1 MYYNAICI
9 FYFYR
14 TQRAHSTHYTG
25 VEMNKLNLK
34 KLLTLLVCLTLI
46 VSVVLLAA
54 CNKND
59 DNKGSTEDNTSAS
72 PSFTNGNF
80 RSYTTSDKGYPYAPS
95 SFTGSPTSDTEGS
108 TLPKLET
115 VKRGVINLADYQ
127 NLGAWCTFSKF
138 DANRLTDEE
147 DAKNYNKDDNV
158 LMINNTEARYYMYR
172 SSEFSAA
179 ANTKYL
185 LQVDVRTANLDG
197 GEKKGATIKIA
208 KSYSSG
214 SSIPATE
221 GYASFDAITVGE
233 WTTYSFIIDGKYNGS
248 TSLELQLMLGNNN
261 LRDEYK
267 TSGYAFFDNIR
278 LTTVKDDTVLPAG
291 ENVKTITLSVPNGSF
306 DYKTTS
312 DYPYLYNRV
321 TTTDTNS
328 NYGLVNKVDAKDG
341 KITLVGEYKIDA
353 DALKDHDKDHGN
365 VFAIYNVAEARM
377 GFYTTNPLY
386 FKRGGYYKVT
396 VSLNTDYIESGS
408 AYLAL
413 GKSKDL
419 SDNTVIEIGKDAA
432 NPGWKE
438 HVFYVYANENTA
450 DELYFHFGLGKD
462 SDNKAKGY
470 ILVDDLKIEETDDTT
485 QTGDYVTDNRFKP
498 TDNKLTDA
506 FVNKSGTDINGVPV
520 TITGDGEEF
529 SVDDKTPY
537 VSSNFSERNRK
548 FTSAKATIAK
558 FQTKATLQKDT
569 YYRFSVWVRTVDVPS
584 TSGVV
589 LTVYDGDK
597 DTNSAVKAIAT
608 FAAVT
613 TDKDLADS
621 SSSLNGY
628 RELVCYFHTASLQEQ
643 VVTFEI
649 SLGSGGAF
657 TSSTLFSGTAYIAN
671 ASLVETDY
679 TKYNGASASG
689 TYEKKYD
696 WYETLSSETFTNG
709 QFQKY
714 NYSDTK
720 FFKDGGVNE
729 KGEFQSTSFGVPSG
743 WTLKGEKDKA
753 VAGIVDVNRDA
764 LLSNLATKL
773 GVPVD
778 TLKTAPFECKEED
791 VETFGIYAGGD
802 SYLFINSADVEGL
815 AKESV
820 RVGYVSNS
828 FTLNAN
834 SYYKIS
840 VMVKVMGDSKAS
852 VYLMTDNNIA
862 ETNVDSKFENIE
874 ASTASQTGG
883 WKRYTFY
890 VKTGFSSISA
900 TLGLYLGG
908 KDVDIALTD
917 ANMVLAD
924 GLNGKY
930 VKVDGAY
937 EVYNKNTHKDAT
949 ETYNYSGSAKGGTV
963 LFDYVIKED
972 ISESVYNA
980 KTASATASAA
990 DEYEETKRVEMNLDS
1005 FGLAITPDENKPTS
1019 PKGWTKTSL
1028 TKDTDTEQLQ
1038 SGVIYSTDY
1047 KAHSGESCLIIPYL
1061 NTAGASYYAS
1071 DAKTLTKDGFYKI
1084 SVWAKLSEGHT
1095 GKAYITLVATNYG
1108 ENSKYVDYA
1117 SQTIEVDSTDWKEYV
1132 FFIKAP
1138 SSDTKIDKYGDNAK
1152 DLSLKIR
1159 LGFGESA
1166 DNKASGYVLFDDVL
1180 IEKLDVKAD
1189 DFDKLVDDFK
1199 AEPAN
1204 AGLTVNTVKYSAI
1217 DKEEETTP
1225 DKEPD
1230 KENNKDSGKNFNWVI
1245 FTSVA
1250 FGAIVIIAVAAFFIK
1265 KYLPKHKEGKQQ
1277 VDKKKTSKK
1286 KEDDYKNLND

>member
-1 MYYNAICI
+1 
-9 FYFYR
+9 
-14 TQRAHSTHYTG
+14 
-25 VEMNKLNLK
+25 MNKLNLK

-54 CNKND
+54 CNKKTD
-59 DNKGSTEDNTSAS
+59 DNKTTDNTSAS

-138 DANRLTDEE
+138 DAKRLTGEE

-172 SSEFSAA
+172 SSEFSVA

-185 LQVDVRTANLDG
+185 LQVDVRTANLNG

-221 GYASFDAITVGE
+221 GYASFDAVTVGE
-233 WTTYSFIIDGKYNGS
+233 WTTYSFIIDGKYNGN

-278 LTTVKDDTVLPAG
+278 LTTVKDDTVLPT

-328 NYGLVNKVDAKDG
+328 NYGLVNEVDAKDG
-341 KITLVGEYKIDA
+341 KITLVNEYAVDA
-353 DALKDHDKDHGN
+353 AAVKGHGS
-365 VFAIYNVAEARM
+365 VFAIYNVADARM

-396 VSLNTDYIESGS
+396 VSLNTKYVDVESGK

-419 SDNTVIEIGKDAA
+419 SDNTVIEIAQKDSE
-432 NPGWKE
+432 NNGWNE
-438 HVFYVYANENTA
+438 YTFYVYANENTA

-485 QTGDYVTDNRFKP
+485 QTGDYVTDNRFKSA
-498 TDNKLTDA
+498 DNKLTDA
-506 FVNKSGTDINGVPV
+506 FVNKSGTDINGVSV

-529 SVDDKTPY
+529 SADDKTPY
-537 VSSNFSERNRK
+537 ESTAFSTNNRK
-548 FTSAKATIAK
+548 FTSAKATLAK

-597 DTNSAVKAIAT
+597 DVNSAAKAIAT

-643 VVTFEI
+643 DVTFEI

-753 VAGIVDVNRDA
+753 VAGIVDVNREN
-764 LLSNLATKL
+764 LLNNLATKL
-773 GVPVD
+773 GITAEVLKAVPVD
-778 TLKTAPFECKEED
+778 ANDKP

-802 SYLFINSADVEGL
+802 SYLLINSADVEGL

-840 VMVKVMGDSKAS
+840 VMVKVINGQAS

-862 ETNVDSKFENIE
+862 ETNVDSKFENIG
-874 ASTASQTGG
+874 ASTGVMTGG

-930 VKVDGAY
+930 VKKAANEY

-949 ETYNYSGSAKGGTV
+949 ETYNYKDSAKGGTV

-1005 FGLAITPDENKPTS
+1005 FGLATTPDENKPTS

-1189 DFDKLVDDFK
+1189 EFDKHVNDFK
-1199 AEPAN
+1199 AAN
-1204 AGLTVNTVKYSAI
+1204 TGLTVNTVKYSAI

-1250 FGAIVIIAVAAFFIK
+1250 FGAIVVIAVAAFFIK

>member
-1 MYYNAICI
+1 
-9 FYFYR
+9 
-14 TQRAHSTHYTG
+14 
-25 VEMNKLNLK
+25 MNKLNLK

-138 DANRLTDEE
+138 DAKRLTDEE

-221 GYASFDAITVGE
+221 GYASFDAITVGD

-278 LTTVKDDTVLPAG
+278 LTTVKDDTVLPT

-328 NYGLVNKVDAKDG
+328 NYGLVNEVDAKDG
-341 KITLVGEYKIDA
+341 KITLVNEYAVDA
-353 DALKDHDKDHGN
+353 AAVEGHGS
-365 VFAIYNVAEARM
+365 VFAIYNVADARM

-396 VSLNTDYIESGS
+396 VSLNTDYIIESGK

-419 SDNTVIEIGKDAA
+419 SDNTVIEIGKDTE

-470 ILVDDLKIEETDDTT
+470 ILIDDLKIEETNDTT

-506 FVNKSGTDINGVPV
+506 FANKSGTDINGVPV

-529 SVDDKTPY
+529 SADDKTPY

-548 FTSAKATIAK
+548 FTSAKATLAK
-558 FQTKATLQKDT
+558 FQTTATLQKDT

-597 DTNSAVKAIAT
+597 DTNSAAKAIAT

-628 RELVCYFHTASLQEQ
+628 RELVCYFHTASLQNQ
-643 VVTFEI
+643 DVTFEI

-720 FFKDGGVNE
+720 FFKEGGVNE
-729 KGEFQSTSFGVPSG
+729 KDEFQSTSFGVPSG

-753 VAGIVDVNRDA
+753 VAGIVDVNREN
-764 LLSNLATKL
+764 LLNNLATKL
-773 GVPVD
+773 GAPVDVD
-778 TLKTAPFECKEED
+778 TLKKAPFECKEED
-791 VETFGIYAGGD
+791 VETFGIYAGGN
-802 SYLFINSADVEGL
+802 SYLLINSADVEGL

-840 VMVKVMGDSKAS
+840 IMVKVMGDSKAS
-852 VYLMTDNNIA
+852 VYLMTDNNIS

-874 ASTASQTGG
+874 ASTASKTGG

-908 KDVDIALTD
+908 KDVDVDLTD
-917 ANMVLAD
+917 ANMKEAAEGTTGKYTKVD
-924 GLNGKY
+924 GKY
-930 VKVDGAY
+930 VL
-937 EVYNKNTHKDAT
+937 YNKNVHTGDEVK
-949 ETYNYSGSAKGGTV
+949 TYNYKDSAKGGTV

-1005 FGLAITPDENKPTS
+1005 FGLATTPDENKPTS

-1117 SQTIEVDSTDWKEYV
+1117 SQTIEVNSTEWKEYV

-1138 SSDTKIDKYGDNAK
+1138 SSDTKIDKYGENAK

-1180 IEKLDVKAD
+1180 IEKLDEEAD
-1189 DFDKLVDDFK
+1189 TFDSFVEKFK
-1199 AEPAN
+1199 KEN
-1204 AGLTVNTVKYSAI
+1204 TDLTVNTVKYSAI

-1250 FGAIVIIAVAAFFIK
+1250 FGAIVVIAVAAFFIK

>member
-1 MYYNAICI
+1 
-9 FYFYR
+9 
-14 TQRAHSTHYTG
+14 
-25 VEMNKLNLK
+25 MNKFNLK

-54 CNKND
+54 CNKKTD
-59 DNKGSTEDNTSAS
+59 DNKTPDNTSAS

-138 DANRLTDEE
+138 DAKRLTGEE

-172 SSEFSAA
+172 SSEFSVA

-185 LQVDVRTANLDG
+185 LQVDVRTANLNG

-221 GYASFDAITVGE
+221 GYASFDAVTVGE

-278 LTTVKDDTVLPAG
+278 LTTVKDDTVLPT
-291 ENVKTITLSVPNGSF
+291 ENVKTITLSVPNGNF

-328 NYGLVNKVDAKDG
+328 NYGLVNEVDAKDG
-341 KITLVGEYKIDA
+341 KITLVNEYAVDA
-353 DALKDHDKDHGN
+353 AAVKGHGS
-365 VFAIYNVAEARM
+365 VFAIYNVADARM

-396 VSLNTDYIESGS
+396 VSLNTKYVENGK

-419 SDNTVIEIGKDAA
+419 SDNTVIEIAQKDSE
-432 NPGWKE
+432 NNGWNE
-438 HVFYVYANENTA
+438 YTFYVYANENTA

-498 TDNKLTDA
+498 TDNKLTEA
-506 FVNKSGTDINGVPV
+506 FVNKSGNDINGVPV

-529 SVDDKTPY
+529 SADDKTPY
-537 VSSNFSERNRK
+537 VSSIFSARNRK

-628 RELVCYFHTASLQEQ
+628 RELVCYFHTASLQNQ
-643 VVTFEI
+643 DVTFEI

-753 VAGIVDVNRDA
+753 VAGIVDVNREN
-764 LLSNLATKL
+764 LLNNLATKL
-773 GVPVD
+773 GITAEVLKAVPVD
-778 TLKTAPFECKEED
+778 ANDKP

-802 SYLFINSADVEGL
+802 SYLLINSADVEGL

-840 VMVKVMGDSKAS
+840 VMVKVINGQAS
-852 VYLMTDNNIA
+852 VYLMTDNNIS

-908 KDVDIALTD
+908 QDKDIALTD

-930 VKVDGAY
+930 VKKAANEY

-949 ETYNYSGSAKGGTV
+949 ETYNYKDSAKGGTV

-1005 FGLAITPDENKPTS
+1005 FGLATTPDENKPTS

-1117 SQTIEVDSTDWKEYV
+1117 SQTIEVNSTDWKEYV

-1189 DFDKLVDDFK
+1189 EFDKHVNDFK
-1199 AEPAN
+1199 AAN
-1204 AGLTVNTVKYSAI
+1204 TGLTVNTVKYSAI

-1230 KENNKDSGKNFNWVI
+1230 KEDSKDSGKNFNWVI

-1250 FGAIVIIAVAAFFIK
+1250 FGAIVVIAVAAFFIK

-1286 KEDDYKNLND
+1286 KEDGYKNLND

>member
-1 MYYNAICI
+1 
-9 FYFYR
+9 
-14 TQRAHSTHYTG
+14 
-25 VEMNKLNLK
+25 MNKLNLK

-54 CNKND
+54 CNKKTD
-59 DNKGSTEDNTSAS
+59 DNKTTDNTSAS

-138 DANRLTDEE
+138 DAKRLTGEE

-278 LTTVKDDTVLPAG
+278 LTTVKDDTVLPT

-328 NYGLVNKVDAKDG
+328 NYGLVNEVDAKDG
-341 KITLVGEYKIDA
+341 KITLVNDYAVDA
-353 DALKDHDKDHGN
+353 AAVEGHGS
-365 VFAIYNVAEARM
+365 VFAIYNVADARM

-419 SDNTVIEIGKDAA
+419 SDNTIIPVGKDTE

-485 QTGDYVTDNRFKP
+485 QTGVNVTDNRFKP

-529 SVDDKTPY
+529 SADDKTPY

-597 DTNSAVKAIAT
+597 DTNSAAKAIAT

-720 FFKDGGVNE
+720 FFKEGGVNE

-753 VAGIVDVNRDA
+753 VAGIVDVNREN
-764 LLSNLATKL
+764 LLNNLATKIGITAEVL
-773 GVPVD
+773 KAVPAKCD
-778 TLKTAPFECKEED
+778 ADD

-802 SYLFINSADVEGL
+802 SYLLINSADVEGL

-852 VYLMTDNNIA
+852 VYLMTDNNIS

-874 ASTASQTGG
+874 ASTGDKTGG

-1005 FGLAITPDENKPTS
+1005 FGLATTPDENKPTS

-1047 KAHSGESCLIIPYL
+1047 KTHSGESCLIIPYL

-1138 SSDTKIDKYGDNAK
+1138 SSDTKIDKYGENAK

-1199 AEPAN
+1199 AAH
-1204 AGLTVNTVKYSAI
+1204 ADLTVNTVKYSAI

-1250 FGAIVIIAVAAFFIK
+1250 FGAIVVIAVAAFFIK

>member
-1 MYYNAICI
+1 
-9 FYFYR
+9 
-14 TQRAHSTHYTG
+14 
-25 VEMNKLNLK
+25 MNKLNLK

-54 CNKND
+54 CNKKTD
-59 DNKGSTEDNTSAS
+59 DNKTPDNTSAS

-138 DANRLTDEE
+138 DAKRLTGEE

-172 SSEFSAA
+172 SSEFSVA

-185 LQVDVRTANLDG
+185 LQVDVRTANLNG

-278 LTTVKDDTVLPAG
+278 LTTVKDDTVLPT

-321 TTTDTNS
+321 PTTDTNS
-328 NYGLVNKVDAKDG
+328 NYGLVNEVDAKDG
-341 KITLVGEYKIDA
+341 KITLVNEYAVDA
-353 DALKDHDKDHGN
+353 AAVEGHGS
-365 VFAIYNVAEARM
+365 VFAIYNVADARM

-396 VSLNTDYIESGS
+396 VSLNTDYIIESGK

-432 NPGWKE
+432 NPGWNE
-438 HVFYVYANENTA
+438 YTFYVYANENTA

-485 QTGDYVTDNRFKP
+485 QPDAPNVTDNRFKP
-498 TDNKLTDA
+498 ADNKLTDA

-520 TITGDGEEF
+520 TITGDGDEF
-529 SVDDKTPY
+529 SADDKTPY
-537 VSSNFSERNRK
+537 VSPIFSAKNRI
-548 FTSAKATIAK
+548 FTSAKATLAK
-558 FQTKATLQKDT
+558 FRATATLEKDT

-589 LTVYDGDK
+589 LTIYDGDK
-597 DTNSAVKAIAT
+597 DKNSAVKAIAT

-628 RELVCYFHTASLQEQ
+628 RELVCYFHTASLQNQ
-643 VVTFEI
+643 DVTFEI

-720 FFKDGGVNE
+720 FFKDGGKDSGNTDAV
-729 KGEFQSTSFGVPSG
+729 FQGTSFGVPSG

-753 VAGIVDVNRDA
+753 VAGIVDVNREN
-764 LLSNLATKL
+764 LLNNLATKL
-773 GVPVD
+773 GVSVD
-778 TLKTAPFECKEED
+778 TLKTAPFKCKEED

-802 SYLFINSADVEGL
+802 SYLLINSADVEGL

-862 ETNVDSKFENIE
+862 ETNVDSKFENIG
-874 ASTASQTGG
+874 ASTGVATGG

-908 KDVDIALTD
+908 QDKDIALTD
-917 ANMVLAD
+917 ANMVPTG

-930 VKVDGAY
+930 VKKADNEY

-949 ETYNYSGSAKGGTV
+949 ETYNYSGKANGGTV

-972 ISESVYNA
+972 ISESVYDA

-990 DEYEETKRVEMNLDS
+990 NEYEETKRVEMNLDS
-1005 FGLAITPDENKPTS
+1005 FGLATTPDVDKPTS

-1038 SGVIYSTDY
+1038 SGVIYSTKY

-1071 DAKTLTKDGFYKI
+1071 DAKTLTKDGYYKI
-1084 SVWAKLSEGHT
+1084 SVWAKVNVPEGHT

-1117 SQTIEVDSTDWKEYV
+1117 SQTIEVNSTDWKEYV

-1189 DFDKLVDDFK
+1189 EFDKHVNDFK
-1199 AEPAN
+1199 AAH
-1204 AGLTVNTVKYSAI
+1204 ADLTVNTVKYSAI

-1250 FGAIVIIAVAAFFIK
+1250 LGAIVVIAVAAFFIK

>member
-1 MYYNAICI
+1 
-9 FYFYR
+9 
-14 TQRAHSTHYTG
+14 
-25 VEMNKLNLK
+25 MNKLNLK

-59 DNKGSTEDNTSAS
+59 DNKGSTEDSTSAS

-138 DANRLTDEE
+138 DAKRLTDEE

-278 LTTVKDDTVLPAG
+278 LTTVKDDTVLPT

-312 DYPYLYNRV
+312 DYPYLYNRI

-328 NYGLVNKVDAKDG
+328 NYGLVNEFGAKDENG

-353 DALKDHDKDHGN
+353 DALKDHGN

-396 VSLNTDYIESGS
+396 ISLNTDNVESGK

-462 SDNKAKGY
+462 SGDKATGY

-485 QTGDYVTDNRFKP
+485 QTGNYVTDNRFKP
-498 TDNKLTDA
+498 ADNKLTEA

-529 SVDDKTPY
+529 SADDKTPY
-537 VSSNFSERNRK
+537 VSTNFSERNRK
-548 FTSAKATIAK
+548 FTSAKATLAK

-589 LTVYDGDK
+589 LTVYDGDIIDK
-597 DTNSAVKAIAT
+597 NSAAKAIAT

-628 RELVCYFHTASLQEQ
+628 RELVCYFHTASLQNQ
-643 VVTFEI
+643 DVTFEI

-753 VAGIVDVNRDA
+753 VAGIVDVNREN
-764 LLSNLATKL
+764 LLNNLATKL
-773 GVPVD
+773 GVSVD

-802 SYLFINSADVEGL
+802 SYLLINSADVEGL

-852 VYLMTDNNIA
+852 VYLMTDNNIS

-874 ASTASQTGG
+874 ASTASKTGG

-924 GLNGKY
+924 SLNGKY

-949 ETYNYSGSAKGGTV
+949 ETYNYKDSAKGGTV

-972 ISESVYNA
+972 ISESIYNA

-1005 FGLAITPDENKPTS
+1005 FGLATTPDENKPTS

-1117 SQTIEVDSTDWKEYV
+1117 SQTIEVDSTSWKEYV

-1189 DFDKLVDDFK
+1189 EFDKHVNDFK
-1199 AEPAN
+1199 AAH
-1204 AGLTVNTVKYSAI
+1204 ADLTVNTVKYSAI

-1250 FGAIVIIAVAAFFIK
+1250 FGAIVVIAVAAFFIK

>member
-1 MYYNAICI
+1 
-9 FYFYR
+9 
-14 TQRAHSTHYTG
+14 
-25 VEMNKLNLK
+25 MNKLNLK

-54 CNKND
+54 CNKKTD
-59 DNKGSTEDNTSAS
+59 DNKTTDNTSAS

-138 DANRLTDEE
+138 DANRLTGEE

-278 LTTVKDDTVLPAG
+278 LNTIKDDTVLPT

-328 NYGLVNKVDAKDG
+328 NYGLVNEVDAKDG
-341 KITLVGEYKIDA
+341 KITLVNEYAVDA
-353 DALKDHDKDHGN
+353 AAVEGHGC
-365 VFAIYNVAEARM
+365 VFAIYNVADARM

-419 SDNTVIEIGKDAA
+419 SDNTIIPVGKDTE

-470 ILVDDLKIEETDDTT
+470 ILIDDLKIEETDDTT

-558 FQTKATLQKDT
+558 FQAKATLQKDT

-628 RELVCYFHTASLQEQ
+628 RELVCYFHTASLQNQ
-643 VVTFEI
+643 DVTFEI

-791 VETFGIYAGGD
+791 VETFGIYAGGN
-802 SYLFINSADVEGL
+802 SYLLINSADVEGL

-852 VYLMTDNNIA
+852 VYLMTDNNIS

-949 ETYNYSGSAKGGTV
+949 ETYNYKDSAKGGTV

-1117 SQTIEVDSTDWKEYV
+1117 SQTIEVNSTDWKEYV

-1138 SSDTKIDKYGDNAK
+1138 SSDTKIDKYGENAK

-1250 FGAIVIIAVAAFFIK
+1250 FGAIVVIAVAAFFIK

>member
-1 MYYNAICI
+1 
-9 FYFYR
+9 
-14 TQRAHSTHYTG
+14 
-25 VEMNKLNLK
+25 MNKLNLK

-59 DNKGSTEDNTSAS
+59 DNKGSTEDSTSAS

-138 DANRLTDEE
+138 DAKRLTDEE

-221 GYASFDAITVGE
+221 GYASFDAVTVGE

-278 LTTVKDDTVLPAG
+278 LTTVKDDTVLPT

-328 NYGLVNKVDAKDG
+328 NYGLVNEVDAKDG
-341 KITLVGEYKIDA
+341 KITLVNEYAVDA
-353 DALKDHDKDHGN
+353 AAVEGHGS
-365 VFAIYNVAEARM
+365 VFAIYNVADARM

-396 VSLNTDYIESGS
+396 VSLNTDNVESGK

-462 SDNKAKGY
+462 SGDKATGY

-485 QTGDYVTDNRFKP
+485 QTGNYVTDNRFKP
-498 TDNKLTDA
+498 EDNKLTDA
-506 FVNKSGTDINGVPV
+506 FVNTSGNDINGVPV

-529 SVDDKTPY
+529 SADDKTPY
-537 VSSNFSERNRK
+537 VSSIFSAKNRK
-548 FTSAKATIAK
+548 FTSAKATLAK

-589 LTVYDGDK
+589 LTIYDGNK
-597 DTNSAVKAIAT
+597 DDNSAVKAIAT

-628 RELVCYFHTASLQEQ
+628 RELVCYFHTASLQNQ
-643 VVTFEI
+643 DVTFEI

-720 FFKDGGVNE
+720 FFKDGGKDSSNTDAV
-729 KGEFQSTSFGVPSG
+729 FQSTSFGVPSG

-791 VETFGIYAGGD
+791 VAKYGIYAGGD
-802 SYLFINSADVEGL
+802 SYLLINSEDVEGL
-815 AKESV
+815 AKEYV

-840 VMVKVMGDSKAS
+840 VLVKVLSGEAS
-852 VYLMTDNNIA
+852 VYLMTDNNIS
-862 ETNVDSKFENIE
+862 ETNDGSKFENIE
-874 ASTASQTGG
+874 ASTGVATGG

-908 KDVDIALTD
+908 EDKDIPLTD
-917 ANMVLAD
+917 ANMGLAD

-930 VKVDGAY
+930 VKKAANEY

-949 ETYNYSGSAKGGTV
+949 ETYNYKDSAKGGTV

-980 KTASATASAA
+980 KTASATASAD
-990 DEYEETKRVEMNLDS
+990 DEYEATQRVEMNLDS
-1005 FGLAITPDENKPTS
+1005 FGLATTPDQDKPTS

-1061 NTAGASYYAS
+1061 STAGASYYAS
-1071 DAKTLTKDGFYKI
+1071 DAKTLTKDGYYKI
-1084 SVWAKLSEGHT
+1084 SVWAKVSEGHT

-1117 SQTIEVDSTDWKEYV
+1117 SQTIEVNSTDWKEYV

-1138 SSDTKIDKYGDNAK
+1138 SSDTKIDKYGENAK

-1199 AEPAN
+1199 AKPAN

-1230 KENNKDSGKNFNWVI
+1230 KEDNKDSGKNFNWVI

-1250 FGAIVIIAVAAFFIK
+1250 FGAIVVIAVAAFFIK

>member
-1 MYYNAICI
+1 
-9 FYFYR
+9 
-14 TQRAHSTHYTG
+14 
-25 VEMNKLNLK
+25 MNKLNLK

-54 CNKND
+54 CNKKTD
-59 DNKGSTEDNTSAS
+59 DNKTPDNTSAS

-138 DANRLTDEE
+138 DAKRLTDEE

-172 SSEFSAA
+172 SSEFSVA

-185 LQVDVRTANLDG
+185 LQVDVRTANLNG

-278 LTTVKDDTVLPAG
+278 LTTVKDDTVLPT

-321 TTTDTNS
+321 PTTDTNS
-328 NYGLVNKVDAKDG
+328 NYGLVNEVDAKDG
-341 KITLVGEYKIDA
+341 KITLVNEYAVDA
-353 DALKDHDKDHGN
+353 AAVEGHGS
-365 VFAIYNVAEARM
+365 VFAIYNVADARM

-396 VSLNTDYIESGS
+396 VSLNTDYIIESGK

-432 NPGWKE
+432 NPGWNE
-438 HVFYVYANENTA
+438 YTFYVYANENTA

-485 QTGDYVTDNRFKP
+485 QPDAPNVTDNRFKP
-498 TDNKLTDA
+498 ADNKLTDA

-520 TITGDGEEF
+520 TITGDGDEF
-529 SVDDKTPY
+529 SADDKTPY
-537 VSSNFSERNRK
+537 VSPIFSAKNRI
-548 FTSAKATIAK
+548 FTSAKATLAK
-558 FQTKATLQKDT
+558 FRATATLEKDT

-589 LTVYDGDK
+589 LTIYDGDK
-597 DTNSAVKAIAT
+597 DKNSAVKAIAT

-628 RELVCYFHTASLQEQ
+628 RELVCYFHTASLQNQ
-643 VVTFEI
+643 DVTFEI

-720 FFKDGGVNE
+720 FFKDGGKDSGNTDAV
-729 KGEFQSTSFGVPSG
+729 FQGTSFGVPSG

-753 VAGIVDVNRDA
+753 VAGIVDVNREN
-764 LLSNLATKL
+764 LLNNLATKL
-773 GVPVD
+773 GVSVD
-778 TLKTAPFECKEED
+778 TLKTAPFKCKEED

-802 SYLFINSADVEGL
+802 SYLLINSADVEGL
-815 AKESV
+815 AKEYV

-862 ETNVDSKFENIE
+862 ETNVDSKFENIG
-874 ASTASQTGG
+874 ASTGVATGG

-908 KDVDIALTD
+908 QDKDIALTD
-917 ANMVLAD
+917 ANMVPTG

-930 VKVDGAY
+930 VKKADNEY

-949 ETYNYSGSAKGGTV
+949 ETYNYSGKANGGTV

-972 ISESVYNA
+972 ISESVYDA

-990 DEYEETKRVEMNLDS
+990 NEYEETKRVEMNLDS
-1005 FGLAITPDENKPTS
+1005 FGLATTPDVDKPTS

-1038 SGVIYSTDY
+1038 SGVIYSTKY

-1071 DAKTLTKDGFYKI
+1071 DAKTLTKDGYYKI
-1084 SVWAKLSEGHT
+1084 SVWAKVNVPEGHT

-1117 SQTIEVDSTDWKEYV
+1117 SQTIEVNSTDWKEYV

-1189 DFDKLVDDFK
+1189 EFDKHVNDFK
-1199 AEPAN
+1199 AAH
-1204 AGLTVNTVKYSAI
+1204 ADLTVNTVKYSAI

-1250 FGAIVIIAVAAFFIK
+1250 FGAIVVIAVAAFFIK

>member
-1 MYYNAICI
+1 
-9 FYFYR
+9 
-14 TQRAHSTHYTG
+14 
-25 VEMNKLNLK
+25 MNKLNLK

-54 CNKND
+54 CNKKTD
-59 DNKGSTEDNTSAS
+59 DNKTPDNTSAS

-138 DANRLTDEE
+138 DAKRLTGEE

-172 SSEFSAA
+172 SSEFSVA

-185 LQVDVRTANLDG
+185 LQVDVRTANLNG

-221 GYASFDAITVGE
+221 GYASFDAVTVGE

-278 LTTVKDDTVLPAG
+278 LTTVKDDTVLPT

-328 NYGLVNKVDAKDG
+328 NYGLVNEVDAKDG
-341 KITLVGEYKIDA
+341 KITLVNEYAVDA
-353 DALKDHDKDHGN
+353 AAVEGHGS
-365 VFAIYNVAEARM
+365 VFAIYNVADARM

-396 VSLNTDYIESGS
+396 VSLNTKYVENGK

-419 SDNTVIEIGKDAA
+419 SDNTVIEIAQKDSE
-432 NPGWKE
+432 NNGWNE
-438 HVFYVYANENTA
+438 YTFYVYANENTA

-462 SDNKAKGY
+462 SDDKNKAKGY

-498 TDNKLTDA
+498 ADNKLTDA

-529 SVDDKTPY
+529 SADDKTPY
-537 VSSNFSERNRK
+537 VSKNFSERNRK
-548 FTSAKATIAK
+548 FTSAKATLAK
-558 FQTKATLQKDT
+558 FQTTATLEKDT

-628 RELVCYFHTASLQEQ
+628 RELVCYFHTASLQNQ
-643 VVTFEI
+643 DVTFEI

-753 VAGIVDVNRDA
+753 VAGIVDVNREN
-764 LLSNLATKL
+764 LLNNLATKL
-773 GVPVD
+773 GITAEVLKAVPVD
-778 TLKTAPFECKEED
+778 ANDKP

-802 SYLFINSADVEGL
+802 SYLLINSADVEGL

-840 VMVKVMGDSKAS
+840 VMVKVINGQAS
-852 VYLMTDNNIA
+852 VYLMTDNNIS
-862 ETNVDSKFENIE
+862 ETNVDSKFENIA
-874 ASTASQTGG
+874 ASTGVMTGG

-908 KDVDIALTD
+908 QDKDVALTD

-930 VKVDGAY
+930 VKKAANEY

-949 ETYNYSGSAKGGTV
+949 ETYNYKDSAKGGTV

-1005 FGLAITPDENKPTS
+1005 FGLATTPDENKPTS

-1117 SQTIEVDSTDWKEYV
+1117 SQTIEVNSTDWKEYV

-1189 DFDKLVDDFK
+1189 EFDKHVSDFK
-1199 AEPAN
+1199 AAH
-1204 AGLTVNTVKYSAI
+1204 ADLTVNTVKYSAI

-1225 DKEPD
+1225 DKEPG
-1230 KENNKDSGKNFNWVI
+1230 KEDNKDSGKKFNWVI

-1250 FGAIVIIAVAAFFIK
+1250 FGAIVVIAVAAFFIK

>member
-1 MYYNAICI
+1 
-9 FYFYR
+9 
-14 TQRAHSTHYTG
+14 
-25 VEMNKLNLK
+25 MNKLNLK

-46 VSVVLLAA
+46 VSVVLIAA
-54 CNKND
+54 CNKKTD
-59 DNKGSTEDNTSAS
+59 DNKTPDNTSAS

-138 DANRLTDEE
+138 DAKRLTGEE

-185 LQVDVRTANLDG
+185 LQVDVRTANLNG

-221 GYASFDAITVGE
+221 GYASFDAVTVGE

-278 LTTVKDDTVLPAG
+278 LTTVKDDTVLPT

-306 DYKTTS
+306 DYKS
-312 DYPYLYNRV
+312 DKPYQDYPYLYNRV
-321 TTTDTNS
+321 TTTDSNS
-328 NYGLVNKVDAKDG
+328 NYGLVNEVDAKDG
-341 KITLVGEYKIDA
+341 KITLVNEYTVDA
-353 DALKDHDKDHGN
+353 AAVKGHGS
-365 VFAIYNVAEARM
+365 VFAIYNVADARM

-396 VSLNTDYIESGS
+396 VSLNTKYVEKGK

-419 SDNTVIEIGKDAA
+419 SDNTVIEIAQKDSE
-432 NPGWKE
+432 NNGWNE
-438 HVFYVYANENTA
+438 YTFYVYANENTA

-498 TDNKLTDA
+498 ADNKLTDA
-506 FVNKSGTDINGVPV
+506 FVNKSGTDINGVSV

-529 SVDDKTPY
+529 SADDKTPY
-537 VSSNFSERNRK
+537 ESTAFSTNNRK
-548 FTSAKATIAK
+548 FTSAKATLAK
-558 FQTKATLQKDT
+558 FQTTAKLQKDT

-597 DTNSAVKAIAT
+597 NINSAAKAIAT

-628 RELVCYFHTASLQEQ
+628 RELVCYFHTASTQDEQ
-643 VVTFEI
+643 PVTFEI

-720 FFKDGGVNE
+720 FFKEGGLND

-753 VAGIVDVNRDA
+753 VAGIVDVNREN
-764 LLSNLATKL
+764 LLNNLATKL
-773 GVPVD
+773 GITAEVLKAVPVKCD
-778 TLKTAPFECKEED
+778 ADD
-791 VETFGIYAGGD
+791 VETFGIYAGGN
-802 SYLFINSADVEGL
+802 SYLLINSADVEGL

-862 ETNVDSKFENIE
+862 ETNVDSKFENIVE
-874 ASTASQTGG
+874 ASTASKTGG

-930 VKVDGAY
+930 VKKAANEY

-949 ETYNYSGSAKGGTV
+949 ETYNYKDSAKGGTV

-990 DEYEETKRVEMNLDS
+990 DEYEEIKPVEMNLDS
-1005 FGLAITPDENKPTS
+1005 FGLATTPDLDKPTS

-1117 SQTIEVDSTDWKEYV
+1117 SQTIEVNSTDWKEYV

-1189 DFDKLVDDFK
+1189 EFDKHVNDFK
-1199 AEPAN
+1199 AAH
-1204 AGLTVNTVKYSAI
+1204 ADLTVNTVKYSAI

-1250 FGAIVIIAVAAFFIK
+1250 FGAIVVIAVAAFFIK

>member
-1 MYYNAICI
+1 
-9 FYFYR
+9 
-14 TQRAHSTHYTG
+14 
-25 VEMNKLNLK
+25 MNKLNLK

-54 CNKND
+54 CNKKTD
-59 DNKGSTEDNTSAS
+59 DNKTPDNTSAS

-138 DANRLTDEE
+138 DAKRLTGEE

-172 SSEFSAA
+172 SSEFSVA

-185 LQVDVRTANLDG
+185 LQVDVRTANLNG

-221 GYASFDAITVGE
+221 GYASFDAVTVGE
-233 WTTYSFIIDGKYNGS
+233 WTTYSFIIDGKYNGN

-278 LTTVKDDTVLPAG
+278 LTTVKDDTVLPT

-328 NYGLVNKVDAKDG
+328 NYGLVNEVDAKDG
-341 KITLVGEYKIDA
+341 QITLVDKYTVDA
-353 DALKDHDKDHGN
+353 AAVEGHGS

-396 VSLNTDYIESGS
+396 VSLNTDNVESGS

-419 SDNTVIEIGKDAA
+419 SDNTVIEIAQKDSE
-432 NPGWKE
+432 NNGWKE

-462 SDNKAKGY
+462 SGDKAKGY

-498 TDNKLTDA
+498 ADNKLTDA

-520 TITGDGEEF
+520 TITGDGVEF
-529 SVDDKTPY
+529 STDDKTPY
-537 VSSNFSERNRK
+537 VSTNFSERNRK
-548 FTSAKATIAK
+548 FTSAKATLAK

-597 DTNSAVKAIAT
+597 DVNSAAKAIAT

-628 RELVCYFHTASLQEQ
+628 RELVCYFHTASLQNQ
-643 VVTFEI
+643 DVTFEI

-753 VAGIVDVNRDA
+753 VAGIVDVNREN
-764 LLSNLATKL
+764 LLNNLAGKL
-773 GVPVD
+773 GITAEVLKAVPVD
-778 TLKTAPFECKEED
+778 ANDKP
-791 VETFGIYAGGD
+791 VETFGIYAGGN
-802 SYLFINSADVEGL
+802 SYLLINSADVEGL

-852 VYLMTDNNIA
+852 VYLMTDNNIS

-874 ASTASQTGG
+874 ASTGVATGG

-930 VKVDGAY
+930 VKKAANEY

-949 ETYNYSGSAKGGTV
+949 ETYNYKDSAKGGTV

-1005 FGLAITPDENKPTS
+1005 FGLATTPDENKPTS

-1138 SSDTKIDKYGDNAK
+1138 SSDTKIDKYGENAK

-1189 DFDKLVDDFK
+1189 EFDKHVNDFK
-1199 AEPAN
+1199 AAN
-1204 AGLTVNTVKYSAI
+1204 TGLTVNTVKYSAI

-1250 FGAIVIIAVAAFFIK
+1250 FGAIVVIAVAAFFIK

>member
-1 MYYNAICI
+1 
-9 FYFYR
+9 
-14 TQRAHSTHYTG
+14 
-25 VEMNKLNLK
+25 MNKLNLK

-54 CNKND
+54 CNKKTD
-59 DNKGSTEDNTSAS
+59 DNKTPDNTSAS

-138 DANRLTDEE
+138 DAKRLTDEE

-172 SSEFSAA
+172 SSEFSVA

-185 LQVDVRTANLDG
+185 LQVDVRTANLNG

-221 GYASFDAITVGE
+221 GYASFDAVTVGE

-278 LTTVKDDTVLPAG
+278 LTTVKDDTVLPT

-328 NYGLVNKVDAKDG
+328 NYGLVNEVDAKDG
-341 KITLVGEYKIDA
+341 KITLVNEYTVDA
-353 DALKDHDKDHGN
+353 AAVKGHGS
-365 VFAIYNVAEARM
+365 VFAIYNVADARM

-419 SDNTVIEIGKDAA
+419 SDNTIIPVGKDTE

-462 SDNKAKGY
+462 SGDKAKGY

-498 TDNKLTDA
+498 ADNKLTDA

-529 SVDDKTPY
+529 SADDKTPY
-537 VSSNFSERNRK
+537 VSSIFSARNRK
-548 FTSAKATIAK
+548 FTSAKATLAK

-597 DTNSAVKAIAT
+597 DTNSAAKAIAT

-628 RELVCYFHTASLQEQ
+628 RELVCYFHTASLQNQ
-643 VVTFEI
+643 DVTFEI

-753 VAGIVDVNRDA
+753 VAGIVDVNREN
-764 LLSNLATKL
+764 LLNNLATKIGITAEVL
-773 GVPVD
+773 KAVPVD
-778 TLKTAPFECKEED
+778 ADDKP

-802 SYLFINSADVEGL
+802 SYLLINSADVEGL

-840 VMVKVMGDSKAS
+840 VMVKVINGQAS
-852 VYLMTDNNIA
+852 VYLMTDNNIS

-908 KDVDIALTD
+908 QDKDVALTD

-930 VKVDGAY
+930 VKKAANEY

-949 ETYNYSGSAKGGTV
+949 ETYNYKDSAKGGTV

-1005 FGLAITPDENKPTS
+1005 FGLATTPDENKPTS

-1117 SQTIEVDSTDWKEYV
+1117 SQTIEVNSTDWKEYV

-1138 SSDTKIDKYGDNAK
+1138 SSDTKIDKYGENAK

-1189 DFDKLVDDFK
+1189 EFDKHVNDFK
-1199 AEPAN
+1199 AAN

-1250 FGAIVIIAVAAFFIK
+1250 FGAIVVIAVAAFFIK

>member
-1 MYYNAICI
+1 
-9 FYFYR
+9 
-14 TQRAHSTHYTG
+14 
-25 VEMNKLNLK
+25 MNKLNLK

-54 CNKND
+54 CNKKTD
-59 DNKGSTEDNTSAS
+59 DNKTPDNTSAS

-115 VKRGVINLADYQ
+115 VKRGVINLADYA

-138 DANRLTDEE
+138 DAKRLTDEE

-158 LMINNTEARYYMYR
+158 LMINNTQARYYMYR
-172 SSEFSAA
+172 SSEFSVA

-278 LTTVKDDTVLPAG
+278 LTTVKDDTVLPT

-328 NYGLVNKVDAKDG
+328 NYGLVNEVDAKDG
-341 KITLVGEYKIDA
+341 KITLVNEYAVDA
-353 DALKDHDKDHGN
+353 AAVKDHGS
-365 VFAIYNVAEARM
+365 VFAIYNVADARM

-396 VSLNTDYIESGS
+396 VSLNTKYVENGK

-419 SDNTVIEIGKDAA
+419 SDNTVIEIEQKDSE
-432 NPGWKE
+432 NNGWNE
-438 HVFYVYANENTA
+438 YTFYVYANENTA

-462 SDNKAKGY
+462 SGDKAKGY
-470 ILVDDLKIEETDDTT
+470 ILIDDLKIEETDDIT
-485 QTGDYVTDNRFKP
+485 QTGVNVTDNRFKP
-498 TDNKLTDA
+498 ADNKLTDA

-529 SVDDKTPY
+529 SADDKTPY

-597 DTNSAVKAIAT
+597 DKNSAVKAIAT

-628 RELVCYFHTASLQEQ
+628 RELVCYFHTASLQNQ
-643 VVTFEI
+643 DVTFEI

-720 FFKDGGVNE
+720 FFQEGGVNE

-753 VAGIVDVNRDA
+753 VAGIVDVNREA
-764 LLSNLATKL
+764 LLNNLATKL
-773 GVPVD
+773 GITAEVLKAVPAKCD
-778 TLKTAPFECKEED
+778 EGD
-791 VETFGIYAGGD
+791 VETFGIYAGGN
-802 SYLFINSADVEGL
+802 SYLLINSADVEGL

-834 SYYKIS
+834 SYYKVS

-852 VYLMTDNNIA
+852 VYLMTDNNIS

-930 VKVDGAY
+930 VKKAANEY

-980 KTASATASAA
+980 KTASATASATN
-990 DEYEETKRVEMNLDS
+990 EYEETKRVEMNLDS
-1005 FGLAITPDENKPTS
+1005 FGLATTPDENKPTS

-1117 SQTIEVDSTDWKEYV
+1117 SQTIEVNSTDWKEYV

-1189 DFDKLVDDFK
+1189 DFDKHVSDFK
-1199 AEPAN
+1199 AAN

-1230 KENNKDSGKNFNWVI
+1230 KENSKDSGKNFNWVI

-1250 FGAIVIIAVAAFFIK
+1250 FGAIVVIAVAAFFIK

>member
-1 MYYNAICI
+1 
-9 FYFYR
+9 
-14 TQRAHSTHYTG
+14 
-25 VEMNKLNLK
+25 MNKLNLK

-54 CNKND
+54 CNKKPD
-59 DNKGSTEDNTSAS
+59 DNKTTDNTSAS

-138 DANRLTDEE
+138 DAKRLTGEE

-172 SSEFSAA
+172 SSEFSVA

-185 LQVDVRTANLDG
+185 LQVDVRTANLNG

-221 GYASFDAITVGE
+221 GYASFDAVTVGE

-278 LTTVKDDTVLPAG
+278 LTTVKDDTVLPT

-328 NYGLVNKVDAKDG
+328 NYGLVNEVDAKDG
-341 KITLVGEYKIDA
+341 KITLVNEYAVDA
-353 DALKDHDKDHGN
+353 AAVEGHGS

-396 VSLNTDYIESGS
+396 VSLNTKYVENGK

-419 SDNTVIEIGKDAA
+419 SDNTVIEIAQKDSE
-432 NPGWKE
+432 NNGWNE
-438 HVFYVYANENTA
+438 YTFYVYANENTA

-498 TDNKLTDA
+498 ADNKLTDA
-506 FVNKSGTDINGVPV
+506 FVNKSGADINGVPV

-529 SVDDKTPY
+529 SADDKTPY
-537 VSSNFSERNRK
+537 VSSIFSARNRK
-548 FTSAKATIAK
+548 FTSAKATLAK

-569 YYRFSVWVRTVDVPS
+569 YYRFSVWIRTVDVPS

-597 DTNSAVKAIAT
+597 DVNSAAKAIAT

-628 RELVCYFHTASLQEQ
+628 RELVCYFHTASLQNQ
-643 VVTFEI
+643 DVTFEI

-720 FFKDGGVNE
+720 FFKDGGANE

-753 VAGIVDVNRDA
+753 VAGIVDVNREN
-764 LLSNLATKL
+764 LLNNLATKL
-773 GVPVD
+773 GITAEVLKAVPVD
-778 TLKTAPFECKEED
+778 ANDKP

-802 SYLFINSADVEGL
+802 SYLLINSADVEGL

-840 VMVKVMGDSKAS
+840 VMVKVINGQAS
-852 VYLMTDNNIA
+852 VYLMTDNNIS
-862 ETNVDSKFENIE
+862 ETNVDSKFENIG

-908 KDVDIALTD
+908 QDKDIALTD

-930 VKVDGAY
+930 VKKAANEY

-949 ETYNYSGSAKGGTV
+949 ETYNYKDSAKGGTV

-1005 FGLAITPDENKPTS
+1005 FGLATTPDLDKPTS

-1117 SQTIEVDSTDWKEYV
+1117 SQTIEVNSTDWKEYV

-1138 SSDTKIDKYGDNAK
+1138 SSDTKIDKYGENAK

-1189 DFDKLVDDFK
+1189 EFDKHVNDFK
-1199 AEPAN
+1199 AAH
-1204 AGLTVNTVKYSAI
+1204 ADLTVNTVKYSAI

-1250 FGAIVIIAVAAFFIK
+1250 FGAIVVIAVAAFFIK

>member
-1 MYYNAICI
+1 
-9 FYFYR
+9 
-14 TQRAHSTHYTG
+14 
-25 VEMNKLNLK
+25 MNKLNLK

-54 CNKND
+54 CNKKTD
-59 DNKGSTEDNTSAS
+59 DNKTPDNTSAS

-138 DANRLTDEE
+138 DAKRLTGEE

-172 SSEFSAA
+172 SSEFSVA

-185 LQVDVRTANLDG
+185 LQVDVRTANLNG

-221 GYASFDAITVGE
+221 GYASFDAVTVGE

-278 LTTVKDDTVLPAG
+278 LTTVKDDTVLPT

-328 NYGLVNKVDAKDG
+328 NYGLVNEVDAKDG
-341 KITLVGEYKIDA
+341 KITLVNEYAVDA
-353 DALKDHDKDHGN
+353 AAVKGHGS
-365 VFAIYNVAEARM
+365 VFAIYNVADARM

-396 VSLNTDYIESGS
+396 VSLNTKYVEKGK

-419 SDNTVIEIGKDAA
+419 SDNTVIEIAQKDSE
-432 NPGWKE
+432 NNGWNE
-438 HVFYVYANENTA
+438 YAFYVYANENTA

-462 SDNKAKGY
+462 SDDKNKAKGY

-498 TDNKLTDA
+498 ADNKLTDA
-506 FVNKSGTDINGVPV
+506 FVNKSGADINGVPV

-529 SVDDKTPY
+529 SADDKTPY
-537 VSSNFSERNRK
+537 VSSIFSARNRK
-548 FTSAKATIAK
+548 FTSAKATLAK

-597 DTNSAVKAIAT
+597 DTNSAAKAIAT

-628 RELVCYFHTASLQEQ
+628 RELVCYFHTASLQNQ
-643 VVTFEI
+643 DVTFEI

-720 FFKDGGVNE
+720 FFKEGGLND

-753 VAGIVDVNRDA
+753 VAGIVDVNREN
-764 LLSNLATKL
+764 LLNNLATKL
-773 GVPVD
+773 GITAEVLKAVPVD
-778 TLKTAPFECKEED
+778 ANDKP

-802 SYLFINSADVEGL
+802 SYLLINSADVEGL

-862 ETNVDSKFENIE
+862 ETNVDSKFENIVE
-874 ASTASQTGG
+874 ASTASKTGG

-908 KDVDIALTD
+908 QDKDIALTD

-930 VKVDGAY
+930 VKKAANEY

-949 ETYNYSGSAKGGTV
+949 ETYNYKDSAKGGTV

-972 ISESVYNA
+972 ISESVYDT

-1005 FGLAITPDENKPTS
+1005 FGLATTPDENKPTS

-1038 SGVIYSTDY
+1038 SGVIYSTEYKY

-1061 NTAGASYYAS
+1061 STAGASYYAS

-1117 SQTIEVDSTDWKEYV
+1117 SQTIEVNSTDWKEYV

-1180 IEKLDVKAD
+1180 IEKLDAKAD
-1189 DFDKLVDDFK
+1189 TFDQYVNDFK
-1199 AEPAN
+1199 AAH
-1204 AGLTVNTVKYSAI
+1204 ADLTVNTVKYSAI

-1230 KENNKDSGKNFNWVI
+1230 KKDSKDSGKNFNWVI

-1250 FGAIVIIAVAAFFIK
+1250 FGAIVVIAVVAFFIK

>member
-1 MYYNAICI
+1 
-9 FYFYR
+9 
-14 TQRAHSTHYTG
+14 
-25 VEMNKLNLK
+25 MNKLNLK

-54 CNKND
+54 CNKKTD
-59 DNKGSTEDNTSAS
+59 DNKTTDNTSAS

-115 VKRGVINLADYQ
+115 VKRGVINLADYA

-138 DANRLTDEE
+138 DAKRLTDEE

-221 GYASFDAITVGE
+221 GYASFDAVTVGE
-233 WTTYSFIIDGKYNGS
+233 WTTYSFIIDGKYNGN

-278 LTTVKDDTVLPAG
+278 LTTVKDDTVLPT

-328 NYGLVNKVDAKDG
+328 NYGLVNEVDAKDG
-341 KITLVGEYKIDA
+341 KITLVNEYAVDA
-353 DALKDHDKDHGN
+353 AAVEGHGS
-365 VFAIYNVAEARM
+365 VFAIYNVADARM

-396 VSLNTDYIESGS
+396 ISLNTKYVENGK

-419 SDNTVIEIGKDAA
+419 SDNTVIEIEQKDSE
-432 NPGWKE
+432 NNGWNE
-438 HVFYVYANENTA
+438 YTFYVYANENTA

-462 SDNKAKGY
+462 SDDKNKAKGY
-470 ILVDDLKIEETDDTT
+470 ILVDDLKIEETDDIS
-485 QTGDYVTDNRFKP
+485 QTGNNVTDNRFKSA
-498 TDNKLTDA
+498 DNKLTDA

-529 SVDDKTPY
+529 SADDKTPY
-537 VSSNFSERNRK
+537 VSSIFSARNRK

-569 YYRFSVWVRTVDVPS
+569 YYRFSVWIRTVDVPS

-597 DTNSAVKAIAT
+597 DVNSAAKAIAT

-628 RELVCYFHTASLQEQ
+628 RELVCYFHTASLQNQ
-643 VVTFEI
+643 DVTFEI

-753 VAGIVDVNRDA
+753 VAGIVDVNREN
-764 LLSNLATKL
+764 LLNNLATKIGITAEVL
-773 GVPVD
+773 KAVPVD
-778 TLKTAPFECKEED
+778 ANDKP
-791 VETFGIYAGGD
+791 VETFGIYAGGN
-802 SYLFINSADVEGL
+802 SYLLINSADVEGL

-840 VMVKVMGDSKAS
+840 VMVKVINGQAS
-852 VYLMTDNNIA
+852 VYLMTDNNIS

-908 KDVDIALTD
+908 QDKDIALTD

-930 VKVDGAY
+930 VKKAANEY

-949 ETYNYSGSAKGGTV
+949 ETYNYKDSAKGGTV

-1005 FGLAITPDENKPTS
+1005 FGLATTPDENKPTS

-1117 SQTIEVDSTDWKEYV
+1117 SQTIEVNSTDWKEYV

-1138 SSDTKIDKYGDNAK
+1138 SSDTKIDKYGENAK

-1189 DFDKLVDDFK
+1189 VFDKHVNDFK
-1199 AEPAN
+1199 AAN
-1204 AGLTVNTVKYSAI
+1204 AGAKVNTVKYSAI

-1225 DKEPD
+1225 DKEPG
-1230 KENNKDSGKNFNWVI
+1230 KEDNKNSGKNFNWVI

-1250 FGAIVIIAVAAFFIK
+1250 FGAIVVIAVAAFFIK

>member
-1 MYYNAICI
+1 
-9 FYFYR
+9 
-14 TQRAHSTHYTG
+14 
-25 VEMNKLNLK
+25 MNKLNLK

-54 CNKND
+54 CNKKTD
-59 DNKGSTEDNTSAS
+59 DNKTPDNTSAS

-115 VKRGVINLADYQ
+115 VKRGVINLADYA
-127 NLGAWCTFSKF
+127 NLGAWCTFQKF
-138 DANRLTDEE
+138 DAKRLTGEE

-172 SSEFSAA
+172 SSEFSVA

-185 LQVDVRTANLDG
+185 LQVDVRTANLNG

-221 GYASFDAITVGE
+221 GYASFDAVTVGE

-278 LTTVKDDTVLPAG
+278 LTTVKDDTVLPT

-328 NYGLVNKVDAKDG
+328 NYGLVNEVDAKDG
-341 KITLVGEYKIDA
+341 KITLVNEYKVAA
-353 DALKDHDKDHGN
+353 DAVKGHGS
-365 VFAIYNVAEARM
+365 VFAIYNVADARM

-396 VSLNTDYIESGS
+396 VSLNTKYVENGK

-419 SDNTVIEIGKDAA
+419 SDNTVIEIAQKDSE
-432 NPGWKE
+432 NNGWNE
-438 HVFYVYANENTA
+438 YTFYVYANENTA

-462 SDNKAKGY
+462 SDDKNKAKGY

-498 TDNKLTDA
+498 ADNKLTDA

-529 SVDDKTPY
+529 SADDKTPY
-537 VSSNFSERNRK
+537 VSKNFSERNRK
-548 FTSAKATIAK
+548 FTSAKATLAK
-558 FQTKATLQKDT
+558 FQTTATLEKDT

-628 RELVCYFHTASLQEQ
+628 RELVCYFHTASLQNQ
-643 VVTFEI
+643 DVTFEI

-753 VAGIVDVNRDA
+753 VAGIVDVNREA
-764 LLSNLATKL
+764 LLNNLATKL
-773 GVPVD
+773 GITADVLKTVPV
-778 TLKTAPFECKEED
+778 KCNEND

-802 SYLFINSADVEGL
+802 SYLLINSADVEGL

-852 VYLMTDNNIA
+852 VYLMTDNNIS

-874 ASTASQTGG
+874 ASTGVATGG

-908 KDVDIALTD
+908 QDKDVALTD

-930 VKVDGAY
+930 VKKAANEY

-949 ETYNYSGSAKGGTV
+949 ETYNYKDSAKGGTV

-1005 FGLAITPDENKPTS
+1005 FGLATTPDENKPTS

-1117 SQTIEVDSTDWKEYV
+1117 SQTIEVNSTDWKEYV

-1189 DFDKLVDDFK
+1189 VFDKHVNDFK
-1199 AEPAN
+1199 AAH
-1204 AGLTVNTVKYSAI
+1204 ADLTVNTVKYSAI

-1225 DKEPD
+1225 DKEPG
-1230 KENNKDSGKNFNWVI
+1230 KEDNKNSGKNFNWVI

-1250 FGAIVIIAVAAFFIK
+1250 FGAIVVIAVAAFFIK
-1265 KYLPKHKEGKQQ
+1265 KYLPKHKEGKQ

>member
-1 MYYNAICI
+1 
-9 FYFYR
+9 
-14 TQRAHSTHYTG
+14 
-25 VEMNKLNLK
+25 MNKLNLK

-54 CNKND
+54 CNKKTD
-59 DNKGSTEDNTSAS
+59 DNKTTDNTSAS

-138 DANRLTDEE
+138 DAKRLTGEE

-172 SSEFSAA
+172 SSEFSVA

-185 LQVDVRTANLDG
+185 LQVDVRTANLNG

-221 GYASFDAITVGE
+221 GYASFDAVTVGE

-278 LTTVKDDTVLPAG
+278 LTTVKDDTVLPT

-328 NYGLVNKVDAKDG
+328 NYGLVNEVDAKDG
-341 KITLVGEYKIDA
+341 KITLVNEYKVAA
-353 DALKDHDKDHGN
+353 DAVKGHGS
-365 VFAIYNVAEARM
+365 VFAIYNVADARM

-396 VSLNTDYIESGS
+396 VSLNTKYVENGK

-419 SDNTVIEIGKDAA
+419 SDNTVIEIAQKDSE
-432 NPGWKE
+432 NNGWNE
-438 HVFYVYANENTA
+438 YTFYVYANENTA

-485 QTGDYVTDNRFKP
+485 QTGDYVTDNRFKAA
-498 TDNKLTDA
+498 DNKLTDA

-529 SVDDKTPY
+529 SADDKTPY
-537 VSSNFSERNRK
+537 VSSIFSARNRK
-548 FTSAKATIAK
+548 FTSAKATLAK

-597 DTNSAVKAIAT
+597 DVNTAAKAIAT

-643 VVTFEI
+643 AVTFEI

-720 FFKDGGVNE
+720 FFKEGGLND

-753 VAGIVDVNRDA
+753 VAGIVDVNREN
-764 LLSNLATKL
+764 LLNNLATKIGITAEVL
-773 GVPVD
+773 KAVPAKCD
-778 TLKTAPFECKEED
+778 ADD

-802 SYLFINSADVEGL
+802 SYLLINSADVEGL

-852 VYLMTDNNIA
+852 VYLMTDNNIS
-862 ETNVDSKFENIE
+862 ETNVDSKFENIG
-874 ASTASQTGG
+874 ASTGVMTGG

-930 VKVDGAY
+930 VKKAANEY

-949 ETYNYSGSAKGGTV
+949 ETYNYKDSAKGGTV

-990 DEYEETKRVEMNLDS
+990 NEYEETKRVEMNLDS
-1005 FGLAITPDENKPTS
+1005 FGLATTPDENKPTS

-1117 SQTIEVDSTDWKEYV
+1117 SQTIEVNSTEWKEYV

-1189 DFDKLVDDFK
+1189 VFDKHVNDFK
-1199 AEPAN
+1199 AAH
-1204 AGLTVNTVKYSAI
+1204 ADLTVNTVKYSAI

-1250 FGAIVIIAVAAFFIK
+1250 FGAIVVIAVAAFFIK

>member
-1 MYYNAICI
+1 
-9 FYFYR
+9 
-14 TQRAHSTHYTG
+14 
-25 VEMNKLNLK
+25 MNKLNLK

-54 CNKND
+54 CNKKTD
-59 DNKGSTEDNTSAS
+59 DNKTTDNTSAS

-138 DANRLTDEE
+138 DANRLTGEE

-278 LTTVKDDTVLPAG
+278 LNTIKDDTVLPT

-328 NYGLVNKVDAKDG
+328 NYGLVNEVDAKDG
-341 KITLVGEYKIDA
+341 KITLVNEYAVDA
-353 DALKDHDKDHGN
+353 AAVEGHGC
-365 VFAIYNVAEARM
+365 VFAIYNVADARM

-419 SDNTVIEIGKDAA
+419 SDNTIIPVGKDTE

-470 ILVDDLKIEETDDTT
+470 ILIDDLKIEETDDTT

-506 FVNKSGTDINGVPV
+506 FANKSGTDINGVPV

-597 DTNSAVKAIAT
+597 DTNSAAKAIAT

-643 VVTFEI
+643 AVTFEI

-720 FFKDGGVNE
+720 FFKEGGVNE
-729 KGEFQSTSFGVPSG
+729 KDEFQSTSFGVPSG

-773 GVPVD
+773 GVSVD
-778 TLKTAPFECKEED
+778 TLKKAPFECKEED

-802 SYLFINSADVEGL
+802 SYLLINSADVEGL

-908 KDVDIALTD
+908 EDKDMPLTD
-917 ANMVLAD
+917 DKMVLAD

-1117 SQTIEVDSTDWKEYV
+1117 SQTIEVNSTDWKEYV

-1189 DFDKLVDDFK
+1189 EFDKHVNDFK
-1199 AEPAN
+1199 AAH
-1204 AGLTVNTVKYSAI
+1204 ADLTVNTVKYSAI

-1250 FGAIVIIAVAAFFIK
+1250 FGAIVVIAVAAFFIK

>member
-1 MYYNAICI
+1 
-9 FYFYR
+9 
-14 TQRAHSTHYTG
+14 
-25 VEMNKLNLK
+25 MNKLNLK

-54 CNKND
+54 CNKKTD
-59 DNKGSTEDNTSAS
+59 DNKTPDNTSAS

-108 TLPKLET
+108 ALPKLET

-138 DANRLTDEE
+138 DAKRLTGEE

-172 SSEFSAA
+172 SSEFSVA

-221 GYASFDAITVGE
+221 GYASFDAVTVGE

-278 LTTVKDDTVLPAG
+278 LTTVKDDTVLPT

-328 NYGLVNKVDAKDG
+328 NYGLVNEVDAKDG
-341 KITLVGEYKIDA
+341 KITLVNEYAVDA
-353 DALKDHDKDHGN
+353 AAVKGHGS
-365 VFAIYNVAEARM
+365 VFAIYNVADARM

-396 VSLNTDYIESGS
+396 VSLNTKYVENGK

-419 SDNTVIEIGKDAA
+419 SDNTVIEIAQKDSE
-432 NPGWKE
+432 NNGWNE
-438 HVFYVYANENTA
+438 YTFYVYANENTA

-470 ILVDDLKIEETDDTT
+470 ILVDDLKIEETDDIS
-485 QTGDYVTDNRFKP
+485 QTGDNVTDNRFKP
-498 TDNKLTDA
+498 ADNKLTDA

-529 SVDDKTPY
+529 SADDKTPY
-537 VSSNFSERNRK
+537 VSSIFSARNRK
-548 FTSAKATIAK
+548 FTSAKATLAK

-628 RELVCYFHTASLQEQ
+628 RELVCYFHTASLQNQ
-643 VVTFEI
+643 DVTFEI

-753 VAGIVDVNRDA
+753 VAGIVDVNREN
-764 LLSNLATKL
+764 LLNNLATKL
-773 GVPVD
+773 GITAEVLKAVPVD
-778 TLKTAPFECKEED
+778 VNDKP
-791 VETFGIYAGGD
+791 VETFGIYAGGN
-802 SYLFINSADVEGL
+802 SYLLINSADVEGL

-852 VYLMTDNNIA
+852 VYLMTDNNIS

-930 VKVDGAY
+930 VKKAANEY

-949 ETYNYSGSAKGGTV
+949 ETYNYKDSAKGGTV

-1005 FGLAITPDENKPTS
+1005 FGLATTPDENKPTS

-1038 SGVIYSTDY
+1038 SGVIYSTEY

-1117 SQTIEVDSTDWKEYV
+1117 SQTIEVNSTDWKEYV

-1189 DFDKLVDDFK
+1189 EFDKHVSDFK
-1199 AEPAN
+1199 AAN
-1204 AGLTVNTVKYSAI
+1204 TGLTVNTVKYSAI

-1230 KENNKDSGKNFNWVI
+1230 KENSKDSGKNFNWVI

-1250 FGAIVIIAVAAFFIK
+1250 FGAIVVIAVAAFFIK

>member
-1 MYYNAICI
+1 
-9 FYFYR
+9 
-14 TQRAHSTHYTG
+14 
-25 VEMNKLNLK
+25 MNKLNLK

-54 CNKND
+54 CNKKTD
-59 DNKGSTEDNTSAS
+59 DNKTPDNTSAS

-138 DANRLTDEE
+138 DAKRLTDEE

-185 LQVDVRTANLDG
+185 LQVDVRTANLNG

-278 LTTVKDDTVLPAG
+278 LTTVKDDTVLPT

-328 NYGLVNKVDAKDG
+328 NYGLVNEVDAKDG
-341 KITLVGEYKIDA
+341 KITLVNEYTVDA
-353 DALKDHDKDHGN
+353 AAVEGHGS
-365 VFAIYNVAEARM
+365 VFAIYNVADTRM
-377 GFYTTNPLY
+377 GFYTMNPLY
-386 FKRGGYYKVT
+386 FKRGGYYKIT
-396 VSLNTDYIESGS
+396 VSLNTKYVENGK

-419 SDNTVIEIGKDAA
+419 SDNTVIEIGQKDSE
-432 NPGWKE
+432 NNGWNE
-438 HVFYVYANENTA
+438 YTFYVYANENTA

-462 SDNKAKGY
+462 SDDKNKAKGY
-470 ILVDDLKIEETDDTT
+470 ILVDDLKIETTDETT
-485 QTGDYVTDNRFKP
+485 QTGDNVTDNRFKP
-498 TDNKLTDA
+498 ADNKLTDA

-529 SVDDKTPY
+529 STDDKTPY
-537 VSSNFSERNRK
+537 VSSIFSARNRK
-548 FTSAKATIAK
+548 FTSAKATLAK
-558 FQTKATLQKDT
+558 FQTTAKLQKDT

-597 DTNSAVKAIAT
+597 NTNSAVKAIAT

-628 RELVCYFHTASLQEQ
+628 RELVCYFHTASLQNQ
-643 VVTFEI
+643 DVTFEI

-720 FFKDGGVNE
+720 FFKEGGLND

-753 VAGIVDVNRDA
+753 VAGIVDVNREN
-764 LLSNLATKL
+764 LLNNLATKL
-773 GVPVD
+773 GVSVD
-778 TLKTAPFECKEED
+778 TLKNAPFKCKEED

-802 SYLFINSADVEGL
+802 SYLLINSANVEGL
-815 AKESV
+815 AKEYV

-852 VYLMTDNNIA
+852 VYLMTDNNIS
-862 ETNVDSKFENIE
+862 ETNVDSKFENIVE

-908 KDVDIALTD
+908 EDKDIALTD

-930 VKVDGAY
+930 VKKADNEY

-949 ETYNYSGSAKGGTV
+949 ETYNYKDSAKGGTV

-1005 FGLAITPDENKPTS
+1005 FGLATTPDENKPTS

-1038 SGVIYSTDY
+1038 SGVIYSTEY
-1047 KAHSGESCLIIPYL
+1047 KAHSGDSCLIIPYGI
-1061 NTAGASYYAS
+1061 NDYSAGASYYAS

-1084 SVWAKLSEGHT
+1084 SVWAKVSEKHT

-1138 SSDTKIDKYGDNAK
+1138 SSDTKIDKYGENAK

-1180 IEKLDVKAD
+1180 IEKLDAKAD
-1189 DFDKLVDDFK
+1189 TFDQYVNDFK
-1199 AEPAN
+1199 AAN

-1225 DKEPD
+1225 DKEPG
-1230 KENNKDSGKNFNWVI
+1230 KEDNKDSGKKFNWVI

-1250 FGAIVIIAVAAFFIK
+1250 FGAIVVIAVAAFFIK

>member
-1 MYYNAICI
+1 
-9 FYFYR
+9 
-14 TQRAHSTHYTG
+14 
-25 VEMNKLNLK
+25 MNKLNLK

-54 CNKND
+54 CNKKTD
-59 DNKGSTEDNTSAS
+59 DNKTPDNTSAS

-138 DANRLTDEE
+138 DAKRLTGEE

-172 SSEFSAA
+172 SSEFSVA

-185 LQVDVRTANLDG
+185 LQVDVRTANLNG

-278 LTTVKDDTVLPAG
+278 LTTVKDDTVLPT

-328 NYGLVNKVDAKDG
+328 NYGLVNEVDAKDG
-341 KITLVGEYKIDA
+341 KITLVNEYTVDA
-353 DALKDHDKDHGN
+353 AAVKGHGS
-365 VFAIYNVAEARM
+365 VFAIYNVANARM

-396 VSLNTDYIESGS
+396 VSLNTKYVENGK

-419 SDNTVIEIGKDAA
+419 SDNTVIEIAQKDSE
-432 NPGWKE
+432 NNGWNE
-438 HVFYVYANENTA
+438 YTFYVYANENTA

-462 SDNKAKGY
+462 SDDKNKAKGY
-470 ILVDDLKIEETDDTT
+470 ILVDDLKIEETDDIS
-485 QTGDYVTDNRFKP
+485 QTGDNVTNSRFKP
-498 TDNKLTDA
+498 EDNKLTDA

-529 SVDDKTPY
+529 SADDKTPY
-537 VSSNFSERNRK
+537 VSSIFSARNRK
-548 FTSAKATIAK
+548 FTSAKATLAK

-597 DTNSAVKAIAT
+597 DTNSAAKAIAT

-628 RELVCYFHTASLQEQ
+628 RELVCYFHTASLQNQ
-643 VVTFEI
+643 DVTFEI

-753 VAGIVDVNRDA
+753 VAGIVDVNREN
-764 LLSNLATKL
+764 LLNNLATKIGITAEVL
-773 GVPVD
+773 KAVPVD
-778 TLKTAPFECKEED
+778 ANDKP
-791 VETFGIYAGGD
+791 VETFGIYAGGN
-802 SYLFINSADVEGL
+802 SYLLINSADVEGL

-840 VMVKVMGDSKAS
+840 VMVKVINGQAS
-852 VYLMTDNNIA
+852 VYLMTDNNIS

-930 VKVDGAY
+930 VKKAANEY

-949 ETYNYSGSAKGGTV
+949 ETYNYKDSAKGGTV

-1005 FGLAITPDENKPTS
+1005 FGLATTPDENKPTS

-1061 NTAGASYYAS
+1061 NTAGASYYTS

-1117 SQTIEVDSTDWKEYV
+1117 SQTIEVNSTDWKEYV

-1189 DFDKLVDDFK
+1189 EFDKHVNDFK
-1199 AEPAN
+1199 AAH
-1204 AGLTVNTVKYSAI
+1204 ADLTVNTVKYSAI

-1250 FGAIVIIAVAAFFIK
+1250 FGAIVVIAVAAFFIK

>member
-1 MYYNAICI
+1 
-9 FYFYR
+9 
-14 TQRAHSTHYTG
+14 
-25 VEMNKLNLK
+25 MNKLNLK

-54 CNKND
+54 CNKKTD
-59 DNKGSTEDNTSAS
+59 DNKTPDNTSAS

-138 DANRLTDEE
+138 DAKRLTDEE

-172 SSEFSAA
+172 SSEFSVA

-221 GYASFDAITVGE
+221 GYASFDAVTVGE

-278 LTTVKDDTVLPAG
+278 LTTVKDDTVLPT

-328 NYGLVNKVDAKDG
+328 NYGLVNEVDAKDG
-341 KITLVGEYKIDA
+341 KITLVNEYAVDA
-353 DALKDHDKDHGN
+353 AAVEGHGS
-365 VFAIYNVAEARM
+365 VFAIYNVADARM

-419 SDNTVIEIGKDAA
+419 SDNTIIPVGKDTE

-498 TDNKLTDA
+498 ADNKLTDA
-506 FVNKSGTDINGVPV
+506 FVNKSGTDINGVSV
-520 TITGDGEEF
+520 TITGNGEEF
-529 SVDDKTPY
+529 SADDKTPY
-537 VSSNFSERNRK
+537 ESTAFSTNNRK
-548 FTSAKATIAK
+548 FTSAKATLAK

-597 DTNSAVKAIAT
+597 DTNSAAKAIAT

-628 RELVCYFHTASLQEQ
+628 RELVCYFHTASLQNQ
-643 VVTFEI
+643 DVTFEI

-753 VAGIVDVNRDA
+753 VAGIVDVNREN
-764 LLSNLATKL
+764 LLNNLATKIGITAEVL
-773 GVPVD
+773 KAVPVKCD
-778 TLKTAPFECKEED
+778 ADD

-802 SYLFINSADVEGL
+802 SYLLINSADVAGL

-840 VMVKVMGDSKAS
+840 VMVKVINGQAS
-852 VYLMTDNNIA
+852 VYLMTDNNIS

-874 ASTASQTGG
+874 ASTGVMTGG

-908 KDVDIALTD
+908 QDKDVALTD
-917 ANMVLAD
+917 ANMTKLEND
-924 GLNGKY
+924 LSGKY
-930 VKVDGAY
+930 VRVEENGTVKF
-937 EVYNKNTHKDAT
+937 EVYNKNTHKDVKD
-949 ETYNYSGSAKGGTV
+949 TYNYNGSAKGGTV

-980 KTASATASAA
+980 KTASATASASN
-990 DEYEETKRVEMNLDS
+990 EYEETKRVEMNLDS
-1005 FGLAITPDENKPTS
+1005 FGLATTPDENKPTS

-1038 SGVIYSTDY
+1038 SGVIYSTTY
-1047 KAHSGESCLIIPYL
+1047 KAHSGDSCLIIPYL

-1117 SQTIEVDSTDWKEYV
+1117 SQTIEVNSTDWKEYV

-1138 SSDTKIDKYGDNAK
+1138 SSDTKIDKYGENAK

-1189 DFDKLVDDFK
+1189 EFDKHVNDFK
-1199 AEPAN
+1199 AAN
-1204 AGLTVNTVKYSAI
+1204 TGLTVNTVKYSAI

-1230 KENNKDSGKNFNWVI
+1230 KEDNKDSGKNFNWVI

-1250 FGAIVIIAVAAFFIK
+1250 FGAIVVIAVAAFFIK

>member
-1 MYYNAICI
+1 
-9 FYFYR
+9 
-14 TQRAHSTHYTG
+14 
-25 VEMNKLNLK
+25 MNKLNLK

-54 CNKND
+54 CNKKPD
-59 DNKGSTEDNTSAS
+59 DNKTPDNTSAS

-138 DANRLTDEE
+138 DAKRLTGEE

-172 SSEFSAA
+172 SSEFSVA

-221 GYASFDAITVGE
+221 GYASFDAITVGD

-278 LTTVKDDTVLPAG
+278 LTTVKDDTVLPTD
-291 ENVKTITLSVPNGSF
+291 NVKTITLSVPNGSF

-328 NYGLVNKVDAKDG
+328 NYGLVNEVDAKDG
-341 KITLVGEYKIDA
+341 KITLVNEYAVDA
-353 DALKDHDKDHGN
+353 AAVEGHGS
-365 VFAIYNVAEARM
+365 VFAIYNVADARM

-419 SDNTVIEIGKDAA
+419 SDNTIIPVGKDTE

-462 SDNKAKGY
+462 SGDKAKGY
-470 ILVDDLKIEETDDTT
+470 ILVDDLKIEETNDTT

-498 TDNKLTDA
+498 ADNKLTDA
-506 FVNKSGTDINGVPV
+506 FINKSGTDINGVPV

-529 SVDDKTPY
+529 STDDKTPY
-537 VSSNFSERNRK
+537 VSTNFSERNRK
-548 FTSAKATIAK
+548 FTSTKATLAK

-597 DTNSAVKAIAT
+597 DTNSAAKAIAT

-628 RELVCYFHTASLQEQ
+628 RELVCYFHTASLQNQ
-643 VVTFEI
+643 DVTFEI

-753 VAGIVDVNRDA
+753 VAGIVDVNREN
-764 LLSNLATKL
+764 LLNNLATKL
-773 GVPVD
+773 GITAEVLKAVPVD
-778 TLKTAPFECKEED
+778 ANDKP
-791 VETFGIYAGGD
+791 VETFGIYAGGN
-802 SYLFINSADVEGL
+802 SYLLINSAEVEGL

-840 VMVKVMGDSKAS
+840 VMVKVINGQAS
-852 VYLMTDNNIA
+852 VYLMTDNNIS

-908 KDVDIALTD
+908 QDKDIALTD

-930 VKVDGAY
+930 VKKAANEY

-949 ETYNYSGSAKGGTV
+949 ETYNYKDSAKGGTV

-990 DEYEETKRVEMNLDS
+990 NEYEETKRVEMNLDS
-1005 FGLAITPDENKPTS
+1005 FGLATTPDENKPTS

-1117 SQTIEVDSTDWKEYV
+1117 SQTIEVNSTDWKEYV

-1189 DFDKLVDDFK
+1189 EFDKHVNDFK
-1199 AEPAN
+1199 AAN

-1230 KENNKDSGKNFNWVI
+1230 KEDNKDSGKNFNWVI

-1250 FGAIVIIAVAAFFIK
+1250 FGAIVVIAVAAFFIK

>member
-1 MYYNAICI
+1 
-9 FYFYR
+9 
-14 TQRAHSTHYTG
+14 
-25 VEMNKLNLK
+25 MNKLNLK

-59 DNKGSTEDNTSAS
+59 DNKGSTEDSTSAS

-80 RSYTTSDKGYPYAPS
+80 RSYTTSDSGYPYAPS

-138 DANRLTDEE
+138 DAKRLTDEE

-278 LTTVKDDTVLPAG
+278 LNTIKDDTVLPT

-328 NYGLVNKVDAKDG
+328 NYGLVNEVDAKDG
-341 KITLVGEYKIDA
+341 KITLVNEYAVDA
-353 DALKDHDKDHGN
+353 AAVEGHGS
-365 VFAIYNVAEARM
+365 VFAIYNVADARM

-419 SDNTVIEIGKDAA
+419 SDNTIIPVGKDTE

-462 SDNKAKGY
+462 SDNKATGY

-506 FVNKSGTDINGVPV
+506 FANKSGTDINGVPV

-529 SVDDKTPY
+529 SADDKTPY

-597 DTNSAVKAIAT
+597 DTNSAAKAIAT

-628 RELVCYFHTASLQEQ
+628 RELVCYFHTASLQNQ
-643 VVTFEI
+643 DVTFEI

-753 VAGIVDVNRDA
+753 VAGIVDVNREN
-764 LLSNLATKL
+764 LLNNLATKL

-778 TLKTAPFECKEED
+778 TLKKAPFECKEED
-791 VETFGIYAGGD
+791 VAKYGIYAGGD
-802 SYLFINSADVEGL
+802 SYLLINSADVEGL

-1005 FGLAITPDENKPTS
+1005 FGLATTPDENKPTS

-1117 SQTIEVDSTDWKEYV
+1117 SQTIEVNSTEWKEYV

-1138 SSDTKIDKYGDNAK
+1138 SSDTKIDKYGENAK

-1204 AGLTVNTVKYSAI
+1204 AGLTVNTSSTAQS
-1217 DKEEETTP
+1217 T
-1225 DKEPD
+1225 
-1230 KENNKDSGKNFNWVI
+1230 
-1245 FTSVA
+1245 
-1250 FGAIVIIAVAAFFIK
+1250 
-1265 KYLPKHKEGKQQ
+1265 
-1277 VDKKKTSKK
+1277 KKKKPLPIKSPIRKKPKTVARTSTG
-1286 KEDDYKNLND
+1286 LSSLR

>member
-1 MYYNAICI
+1 
-9 FYFYR
+9 
-14 TQRAHSTHYTG
+14 
-25 VEMNKLNLK
+25 MNKLNLK

-54 CNKND
+54 CNEKPD
-59 DNKGSTEDNTSAS
+59 DNKTTDNTSAS

-138 DANRLTDEE
+138 DAKRLTGEE

-278 LTTVKDDTVLPAG
+278 LTTVKDDTVLPT

-328 NYGLVNKVDAKDG
+328 NYGLVNEVDAKDG
-341 KITLVGEYKIDA
+341 KITLVNEYKVAA
-353 DALKDHDKDHGN
+353 DAVKGHGS
-365 VFAIYNVAEARM
+365 VFAIYNVADARM

-396 VSLNTDYIESGS
+396 VSLNTKYVENGK

-413 GKSKDL
+413 GKKDL
-419 SDNTVIEIGKDAA
+419 SDNTVIEIAQKDSE
-432 NPGWKE
+432 NNGWNE
-438 HVFYVYANENTA
+438 YTFYVYANENTA

-470 ILVDDLKIEETDDTT
+470 LLVDDLKIEETDDIS
-485 QTGDYVTDNRFKP
+485 QTGVNVTNSRFKP
-498 TDNKLTDA
+498 EDNKLTDA

-529 SVDDKTPY
+529 SADDKTPY
-537 VSSNFSERNRK
+537 VSPIFSAKNRK
-548 FTSAKATIAK
+548 FTSAKATLAK

-597 DTNSAVKAIAT
+597 DTNSAAKAIAT

-628 RELVCYFHTASLQEQ
+628 RELVCYFHTASLQNQ
-643 VVTFEI
+643 DVTFEI

-753 VAGIVDVNRDA
+753 VAGIVDVNREN
-764 LLSNLATKL
+764 LLNNLATKL
-773 GVPVD
+773 GITAEVLKAVPVD
-778 TLKTAPFECKEED
+778 ANDKP

-802 SYLFINSADVEGL
+802 SYLLVNSADVEGL

-852 VYLMTDNNIA
+852 VYLMTDNNIS

-874 ASTASQTGG
+874 ASASPTTGG

-908 KDVDIALTD
+908 EDKDIALTKD
-917 ANMVLAD
+917 NMTKLEND
-924 GLNGKY
+924 LSGKY
-930 VKVDGAY
+930 VRVEENGTVKFV
-937 EVYNKNTHKDAT
+937 VYNKNTHKDVKD
-949 ETYNYSGSAKGGTV
+949 TYNYNGSAKGGTV

-972 ISESVYNA
+972 ISESVYDR
-980 KTASATASAA
+980 KTSNATASAA
-990 DEYEETKRVEMNLDS
+990 NEYEETKRVEMNLDS
-1005 FGLAITPDENKPTS
+1005 FGLATTPDENKPTS

-1138 SSDTKIDKYGDNAK
+1138 SSDTKIDKYGENAK

-1189 DFDKLVDDFK
+1189 VFDNHVNDFK
-1199 AEPAN
+1199 AAN
-1204 AGLTVNTVKYSAI
+1204 AGAKVNTVKYSAI

-1230 KENNKDSGKNFNWVI
+1230 KENNKNSGKNFNWVI

-1250 FGAIVIIAVAAFFIK
+1250 FGAIVVIAVAAFFIK

>member
-1 MYYNAICI
+1 
-9 FYFYR
+9 
-14 TQRAHSTHYTG
+14 
-25 VEMNKLNLK
+25 MNKLNLK

-54 CNKND
+54 CNKKD

-115 VKRGVINLADYQ
+115 VKRGVINLADYA

-138 DANRLTDEE
+138 DAKRLTDEE

-172 SSEFSAA
+172 SSEFSVA

-185 LQVDVRTANLDG
+185 LQVDVRTTNLNG

-221 GYASFDAITVGE
+221 GYASFDAVTVGE

-278 LTTVKDDTVLPAG
+278 LTTVKDDTVLPT
-291 ENVKTITLSVPNGSF
+291 ENVKTITLSVPNGNF

-328 NYGLVNKVDAKDG
+328 NYGLVNEVDAKDG
-341 KITLVGEYKIDA
+341 EITLVNNYTVDA
-353 DALKDHDKDHGN
+353 TAVKGHGS

-396 VSLNTDYIESGS
+396 VSLNTKYVKSGS

-419 SDNTVIEIGKDAA
+419 SDNKIIDIGQKD
-432 NPGWKE
+432 NEKTNGWNE
-438 HVFYVYANENTA
+438 YTFYVYANENTA

-462 SDNKAKGY
+462 STNKAEGY

-485 QTGDYVTDNRFKP
+485 QTGDYVTDNRFKS
-498 TDNKLTDA
+498 TDNKLTEA
-506 FVNKSGTDINGVPV
+506 FAQTSDVDINGVRVNV
-520 TITGDGEEF
+520 TVKEFEESDKKPYDSTEF
-529 SVDDKTPY
+529 ST
-537 VSSNFSERNRK
+537 NNNWK
-548 FTSAKATIAK
+548 FEAEKATLAK

-569 YYRFSVWVRTVDVPS
+569 YYRFSVWVKTKDVPS

-589 LTVYDGDK
+589 LTIYDGDK
-597 DTNSAVKAIAT
+597 NTNSAVKAIAT

-628 RELVCYFHTASLQEQ
+628 RELVCYFHTASLQKQ
-643 VVTFEI
+643 AVTFEI

-720 FFKDGGVNE
+720 FFQKGGLNDKD
-729 KGEFQSTSFGVPSG
+729 EFQSTSFGVPSG
-743 WTLKGEKDKA
+743 WTLKGEKENA
-753 VAGIVDVNRDA
+753 VAGIVDVNREA
-764 LLSNLATKL
+764 LLNNLATKI
-773 GVPVD
+773 GITEEV
-778 TLKTAPFECKEED
+778 LKTIPDKCNEAAKAD
-791 VETFGIYAGGD
+791 VETFGIYAGGN
-802 SYLFINSADVEGL
+802 SYLLINSKDIAGL
-815 AKESV
+815 AKEYV

-852 VYLMTDNNIA
+852 VYLMTDNNIS
-862 ETNVDSKFENIE
+862 ETNVDSKFENIVE

-908 KDVDIALTD
+908 EDKDVELTGGTD
-917 ANMVLAD
+917 GNMKLAD
-924 GLNGKY
+924 GTTGKY
-930 VKVDGAY
+930 TEVEGKFV
-937 EVYNKNTHKDAT
+937 VYNKNVHTGDDVK
-949 ETYNYSGSAKGGTV
+949 TYNYTGSAKGGTV

-972 ISESVYNA
+972 ISESVYNE

-1005 FGLAITPDENKPTS
+1005 FGLATTPDQDKPTS

-1028 TKDTDTEQLQ
+1028 TKDTDTEYLQ
-1038 SGVIYSTDY
+1038 SGVIYSTEY
-1047 KAHSGESCLIIPYL
+1047 KAHSGDSCLIISYR
-1061 NTAGASYYAS
+1061 NTKTAGASYYAS

-1084 SVWAKLSEGHT
+1084 SVWAKLSADHT

-1166 DNKASGYVLFDDVL
+1166 DNPASGYVLFDDVL

-1189 DFDKLVDDFK
+1189 EFDKHVNDFK
-1199 AEPAN
+1199 AAN

-1230 KENNKDSGKNFNWVI
+1230 KEDSKDSGKNFNWVI

-1250 FGAIVIIAVAAFFIK
+1250 FGAIVVIAVAAFFIK

>member
-1 MYYNAICI
+1 
-9 FYFYR
+9 
-14 TQRAHSTHYTG
+14 
-25 VEMNKLNLK
+25 MNKLNLK

-54 CNKND
+54 CNKKTD
-59 DNKGSTEDNTSAS
+59 DNKTTDNTSAS

-80 RSYTTSDKGYPYAPS
+80 RSYTTSDSGYPYAPS
-95 SFTGSPTSDTEGS
+95 SFTGSPTSNAEGS

-115 VKRGVINLADYQ
+115 VKRGVINLADYA

-138 DANRLTDEE
+138 DAKRLTDEE

-221 GYASFDAITVGE
+221 GYASFDAVTVGE

-278 LTTVKDDTVLPAG
+278 LTTVKDDTVLPT

-328 NYGLVNKVDAKDG
+328 NYGLVNEVDAKDG
-341 KITLVGEYKIDA
+341 KITLVNEYAVDA
-353 DALKDHDKDHGN
+353 AAVEGHGS
-365 VFAIYNVAEARM
+365 VFAIYNVADARM

-419 SDNTVIEIGKDAA
+419 SDNTIIPVGKDTE

-462 SDNKAKGY
+462 SGDKAKGY
-470 ILVDDLKIEETDDTT
+470 VLVDDLKIEETDDTT

-529 SVDDKTPY
+529 SADDKTPY

-569 YYRFSVWVRTVDVPS
+569 YYRFSVWVRTEDVPS

-589 LTVYDGDK
+589 LTIYDGDK
-597 DTNSAVKAIAT
+597 DTNSAAKAIAT

-628 RELVCYFHTASLQEQ
+628 RELVCYFHTASLQNQ
-643 VVTFEI
+643 DVTFEI

-753 VAGIVDVNRDA
+753 VAGIVDVNREA
-764 LLSNLATKL
+764 LLNNLATKL
-773 GVPVD
+773 GVSVD

-802 SYLFINSADVEGL
+802 SYLLINSADVEGL

-908 KDVDIALTD
+908 QDKDIALTD
-917 ANMVLAD
+917 ANMVATG

-930 VKVDGAY
+930 VKKAANEY

-949 ETYNYSGSAKGGTV
+949 ETYNYSGSATGGTV

-1005 FGLAITPDENKPTS
+1005 FGLATTPDENKPTS

-1117 SQTIEVDSTDWKEYV
+1117 SQTIEVNSTEWKEYV

-1138 SSDTKIDKYGDNAK
+1138 SSDTKIDKYGENAK

-1250 FGAIVIIAVAAFFIK
+1250 FGAIVVIAVAAFFIK

>member
-1 MYYNAICI
+1 
-9 FYFYR
+9 
-14 TQRAHSTHYTG
+14 
-25 VEMNKLNLK
+25 MNKLNLK

-54 CNKND
+54 CNKKPD
-59 DNKGSTEDNTSAS
+59 DNKTPDNTSAS

-138 DANRLTDEE
+138 DAKRLTGDE

-172 SSEFSAA
+172 SSEFSVA

-185 LQVDVRTANLDG
+185 LQVDVRTANLNG

-221 GYASFDAITVGE
+221 GYASFDAVTVGE

-278 LTTVKDDTVLPAG
+278 LTTVKDDTVLPT

-328 NYGLVNKVDAKDG
+328 NYGLVNEVDAKDG
-341 KITLVGEYKIDA
+341 KITLVNEYAVDA
-353 DALKDHDKDHGN
+353 AAVKGHGS
-365 VFAIYNVAEARM
+365 VFAIYNVADARM

-396 VSLNTDYIESGS
+396 VSLNTKYVENGK

-419 SDNTVIEIGKDAA
+419 SDNTVIEIAQKDSE
-432 NPGWKE
+432 NNGWNE
-438 HVFYVYANENTA
+438 YTFYVYANENTA

-462 SDNKAKGY
+462 SDDKNKAKGY
-470 ILVDDLKIEETDDTT
+470 ILVDDLKIEETDDIS
-485 QTGDYVTDNRFKP
+485 QTGDNVTNSRFKP
-498 TDNKLTDA
+498 EDNKLTDA

-529 SVDDKTPY
+529 SADDKTPY
-537 VSSNFSERNRK
+537 VSSIFSARNRK
-548 FTSAKATIAK
+548 FTSAKATLAK

-628 RELVCYFHTASLQEQ
+628 RELVCYFHTASLQNQ
-643 VVTFEI
+643 DVTFEI

-753 VAGIVDVNRDA
+753 VAGIVDVNREN
-764 LLSNLATKL
+764 LLNNLATKIGITAEAL
-773 GVPVD
+773 KAVPVD
-778 TLKTAPFECKEED
+778 ANDKP
-791 VETFGIYAGGD
+791 VETFGIYAGGN
-802 SYLFINSADVEGL
+802 SYLLINSADVEGL

-820 RVGYVSNS
+820 RAGYVSNS

-840 VMVKVMGDSKAS
+840 VMVKVINGQAS
-852 VYLMTDNNIA
+852 VYLMTDNNIS
-862 ETNVDSKFENIE
+862 ETNVDSKFENIG

-908 KDVDIALTD
+908 EDKDVALTD

-930 VKVDGAY
+930 VKKAANEY

-949 ETYNYSGSAKGGTV
+949 ETYNYKDSAKGGTV

-1005 FGLAITPDENKPTS
+1005 FGLATTPDENKPTS

-1117 SQTIEVDSTDWKEYV
+1117 SQTIEVNSTDWKEYV

-1189 DFDKLVDDFK
+1189 EFDKHVSDFK
-1199 AEPAN
+1199 AAN
-1204 AGLTVNTVKYSAI
+1204 TGLTVNTVKYSAI

-1250 FGAIVIIAVAAFFIK
+1250 FGAIVVIAVAAFFIK

>member
-1 MYYNAICI
+1 
-9 FYFYR
+9 
-14 TQRAHSTHYTG
+14 
-25 VEMNKLNLK
+25 MNKLNLK

-54 CNKND
+54 CNKKTD
-59 DNKGSTEDNTSAS
+59 DNKTPDNTSAS

-138 DANRLTDEE
+138 DAKRLTGEE

-172 SSEFSAA
+172 SSEFSVA

-185 LQVDVRTANLDG
+185 LQVDVRTANLNG

-221 GYASFDAITVGE
+221 GYASFDAVTVGE

-278 LTTVKDDTVLPAG
+278 LTTVKDDTVLPT

-321 TTTDTNS
+321 PTTDTNS
-328 NYGLVNKVDAKDG
+328 NYGLVNEVDAKDG
-341 KITLVGEYKIDA
+341 KITLVNEYAVDA
-353 DALKDHDKDHGN
+353 AAVKGHGS
-365 VFAIYNVAEARM
+365 VFAIYNVADARM

-396 VSLNTDYIESGS
+396 VSLNTKYVENGK

-413 GKSKDL
+413 GKNKDL
-419 SDNTVIEIGKDAA
+419 SDNTVIEIAQKDSE
-432 NPGWKE
+432 NNGWNE
-438 HVFYVYANENTA
+438 YTFYVYANENTA

-485 QTGDYVTDNRFKP
+485 QTGDNVTDNRFKAA
-498 TDNKLTDA
+498 DNKLTDA

-529 SVDDKTPY
+529 SADDKTPY
-537 VSSNFSERNRK
+537 VSSIFSARNRK
-548 FTSAKATIAK
+548 FTSAKATLAK

-597 DTNSAVKAIAT
+597 DVNSAAKAIAT

-628 RELVCYFHTASLQEQ
+628 RELVCYFHTASLQNQ
-643 VVTFEI
+643 DVTFEI

-753 VAGIVDVNRDA
+753 VAGIVDVNREN
-764 LLSNLATKL
+764 LLNNLATKL
-773 GVPVD
+773 GITAEVLKTVPVD
-778 TLKTAPFECKEED
+778 ADDKP
-791 VETFGIYAGGD
+791 VETFGIYAGGS
-802 SYLFINSADVEGL
+802 SYLLINSADVEGL

-852 VYLMTDNNIA
+852 VYLMTDNNIS

-930 VKVDGAY
+930 VKKAANEY

-949 ETYNYSGSAKGGTV
+949 ETYNYKDSAKGGTV

-990 DEYEETKRVEMNLDS
+990 NEYEETKRVEMNLDS
-1005 FGLAITPDENKPTS
+1005 FGLATTPDENKPTS

-1117 SQTIEVDSTDWKEYV
+1117 SQTIEVNSTDWKEYV

-1189 DFDKLVDDFK
+1189 EFDKHVNDFK
-1199 AEPAN
+1199 AAN
-1204 AGLTVNTVKYSAI
+1204 TDLTVNTVKYSAI

-1225 DKEPD
+1225 DKEPG
-1230 KENNKDSGKNFNWVI
+1230 KEDNKNSGKNFNWVI

-1250 FGAIVIIAVAAFFIK
+1250 FGAIVVIAVAAFFIK

>member
-1 MYYNAICI
+1 
-9 FYFYR
+9 
-14 TQRAHSTHYTG
+14 
-25 VEMNKLNLK
+25 MNKLNLK

-54 CNKND
+54 CNKKTD
-59 DNKGSTEDNTSAS
+59 DNKTPDNTSAS

-115 VKRGVINLADYQ
+115 VKRGVINLADYA

-138 DANRLTDEE
+138 DAKRLTGEE

-172 SSEFSAA
+172 SSEFSVA

-185 LQVDVRTANLDG
+185 LQVDVRTANLNG

-221 GYASFDAITVGE
+221 GYASFDAVTVGE

-278 LTTVKDDTVLPAG
+278 LTTVKDDTVLPT

-321 TTTDTNS
+321 PTTDTNS
-328 NYGLVNKVDAKDG
+328 NYGLVNEVDAKDG
-341 KITLVGEYKIDA
+341 KITLVNEYAVDA
-353 DALKDHDKDHGN
+353 AAVKGHGS
-365 VFAIYNVAEARM
+365 VFAIYNVADARM

-396 VSLNTDYIESGS
+396 VSLNTKYVENGK

-419 SDNTVIEIGKDAA
+419 SDNTVIEIAQKDSE
-432 NPGWKE
+432 NNGWNE
-438 HVFYVYANENTA
+438 YTFYVYANENTA

-470 ILVDDLKIEETDDTT
+470 ILVDDLKIEETEDTT
-485 QTGDYVTDNRFKP
+485 QTGDYVTDNRFKAA
-498 TDNKLTDA
+498 DNKLTDA

-529 SVDDKTPY
+529 SADDKTPY
-537 VSSNFSERNRK
+537 VSSIFSARNRK
-548 FTSAKATIAK
+548 FTSAKATLAK

-597 DTNSAVKAIAT
+597 DTNSAAKAIAT

-628 RELVCYFHTASLQEQ
+628 RELVCYFHTASLQNQ
-643 VVTFEI
+643 DVTFEI

-753 VAGIVDVNRDA
+753 VAGIVDVNREA
-764 LLSNLATKL
+764 LLNNLATKL
-773 GVPVD
+773 GITAEVLKAVPVD
-778 TLKTAPFECKEED
+778 ANDKP
-791 VETFGIYAGGD
+791 VETFGIYAGGS
-802 SYLFINSADVEGL
+802 SYLLINSADVEGL

-840 VMVKVMGDSKAS
+840 VMVKVINGQAS
-852 VYLMTDNNIA
+852 VYLMTDNNIS
-862 ETNVDSKFENIE
+862 ETNVDSKFENIG

-890 VKTGFSSISA
+890 VKTGFSSIST

-908 KDVDIALTD
+908 EDKDVALTD

-930 VKVDGAY
+930 VKKAANEY
-937 EVYNKNTHKDAT
+937 EVYNENTHKDAT
-949 ETYNYSGSAKGGTV
+949 ETYNYKDSAKGGTV

-1005 FGLAITPDENKPTS
+1005 FGLATTPDENKPTS

-1117 SQTIEVDSTDWKEYV
+1117 SQTIEVNSTDWKEYV

-1138 SSDTKIDKYGDNAK
+1138 SSDTKIDKYGENAK

-1189 DFDKLVDDFK
+1189 EFDKHVSDFK
-1199 AEPAN
+1199 AAN
-1204 AGLTVNTVKYSAI
+1204 TGLTVNTVKYSAI

-1250 FGAIVIIAVAAFFIK
+1250 FGAIVVIAVAAFFIK

-1277 VDKKKTSKK
+1277 VDKKKASKK

>member
-1 MYYNAICI
+1 
-9 FYFYR
+9 
-14 TQRAHSTHYTG
+14 
-25 VEMNKLNLK
+25 MNKLNLK

-54 CNKND
+54 CNKKPD
-59 DNKGSTEDNTSAS
+59 DNKTTDNTSAS

-138 DANRLTDEE
+138 DAKRLTGEE

-221 GYASFDAITVGE
+221 GYASFPAVTVGE

-278 LTTVKDDTVLPAG
+278 LTTVKDDTVLPT

-328 NYGLVNKVDAKDG
+328 NYGLVNEVDAKDG
-341 KITLVGEYKIDA
+341 KITLVNEYKVAA
-353 DALKDHDKDHGN
+353 DAVKGHGS
-365 VFAIYNVAEARM
+365 VFAIYNVADARM

-396 VSLNTDYIESGS
+396 VSLNTKYVENGK

-419 SDNTVIEIGKDAA
+419 SDNTVIEIEQKDSE
-432 NPGWKE
+432 NKGWNE
-438 HVFYVYANENTA
+438 YTFYVYANENTA

-462 SDNKAKGY
+462 SDDKNKAKGY
-470 ILVDDLKIEETDDTT
+470 ILVDDLKIEETDDIS
-485 QTGDYVTDNRFKP
+485 QTGNNVTDNRFKAA
-498 TDNKLTDA
+498 DNKLTDA

-529 SVDDKTPY
+529 SADDKTPY
-537 VSSNFSERNRK
+537 VSSIFSARNRK
-548 FTSAKATIAK
+548 FTSAKATLAK

-597 DTNSAVKAIAT
+597 DTNSAAKAIAT

-628 RELVCYFHTASLQEQ
+628 RELVCYFHTASLQNQ
-643 VVTFEI
+643 DVTFEI

-720 FFKDGGVNE
+720 FFKEGGLND

-753 VAGIVDVNRDA
+753 VAGIVDVNREN
-764 LLSNLATKL
+764 LLNNLATKL
-773 GVPVD
+773 GITAEVLKAVPVD
-778 TLKTAPFECKEED
+778 ANDKP
-791 VETFGIYAGGD
+791 VETFGIYAGGS
-802 SYLFINSADVEGL
+802 SYLLINSADVEGL

-840 VMVKVMGDSKAS
+840 VMVKVINGQAS

-862 ETNVDSKFENIE
+862 ETNVDSKFENIG
-874 ASTASQTGG
+874 ASTGVMTGG

-908 KDVDIALTD
+908 KDVDIDLTD

-930 VKVDGAY
+930 VKKAANEY

-949 ETYNYSGSAKGGTV
+949 ETYNYKDSAKGGTV

-972 ISESVYNA
+972 ISESVYDA

-1005 FGLAITPDENKPTS
+1005 FGLATTPDENKPTS

-1038 SGVIYSTDY
+1038 SGVIYSTEY

-1061 NTAGASYYAS
+1061 NTAGASYYTS

-1117 SQTIEVDSTDWKEYV
+1117 SQTIEVNSTDWKEYV

-1166 DNKASGYVLFDDVL
+1166 DNKANGYVLFDDVL

-1189 DFDKLVDDFK
+1189 NFDKHVNDFK
-1199 AEPAN
+1199 AAN
-1204 AGLTVNTVKYSAI
+1204 EGLTVNTVKYSAI

-1230 KENNKDSGKNFNWVI
+1230 KEDSKDSGKNFNWVI

-1250 FGAIVIIAVAAFFIK
+1250 FGAIVVIAVAAFFIK

>member
-1 MYYNAICI
+1 
-9 FYFYR
+9 
-14 TQRAHSTHYTG
+14 
-25 VEMNKLNLK
+25 MNKLNLK

-54 CNKND
+54 CNKKD
-59 DNKGSTEDNTSAS
+59 DNKGSTEDSTSAS

-80 RSYTTSDKGYPYAPS
+80 RSYTTSDSGYPYAPS

-115 VKRGVINLADYQ
+115 VKRGVINLADYA

-138 DANRLTDEE
+138 DAKRLTDEE

-278 LTTVKDDTVLPAG
+278 LTTVKDDTVLPT

-312 DYPYLYNRV
+312 DYPYLYNRI

-328 NYGLVNKVDAKDG
+328 NYGLVNEFGAKDENG

-353 DALKDHDKDHGN
+353 DALKDHGN

-396 VSLNTDYIESGS
+396 ISLNTDNVESGK

-462 SDNKAKGY
+462 SGDKATGY

-485 QTGDYVTDNRFKP
+485 QTGNYVTDNRFKP
-498 TDNKLTDA
+498 ADNKLTEA

-529 SVDDKTPY
+529 SADDKTPY
-537 VSSNFSERNRK
+537 VSTNFSERNRK
-548 FTSAKATIAK
+548 FTSAKATLAK

-589 LTVYDGDK
+589 LTIYDGDIIDK
-597 DTNSAVKAIAT
+597 NSAAKAIAT

-628 RELVCYFHTASLQEQ
+628 RELVCYFHTASLQNQE
-643 VVTFEI
+643 VTFEI

-802 SYLFINSADVEGL
+802 SYLLINSEDVEGL

-852 VYLMTDNNIA
+852 VYLMTDNNIS

-908 KDVDIALTD
+908 KNVDIALTD

-1250 FGAIVIIAVAAFFIK
+1250 FGAIVVIAVAAFFIK

>member
-1 MYYNAICI
+1 
-9 FYFYR
+9 
-14 TQRAHSTHYTG
+14 
-25 VEMNKLNLK
+25 MNKLNLK

-54 CNKND
+54 CNKKAD
-59 DNKGSTEDNTSAS
+59 DNKTPDNTSAS

-138 DANRLTDEE
+138 DAKRLTDEE

-172 SSEFSAA
+172 SSEFSVA

-185 LQVDVRTANLDG
+185 LQVDVRTANLNG

-278 LTTVKDDTVLPAG
+278 LTTVKDDTVLPT

-328 NYGLVNKVDAKDG
+328 NYGLVNEVDAKDG
-341 KITLVGEYKIDA
+341 KITLVNEYAVDA
-353 DALKDHDKDHGN
+353 AAVEGHGS
-365 VFAIYNVAEARM
+365 VFAIYNVADARM

-396 VSLNTDYIESGS
+396 VSLNTKYVENGK

-419 SDNTVIEIGKDAA
+419 SDNTVIEIAQKDSE
-432 NPGWKE
+432 NNGWNE
-438 HVFYVYANENTA
+438 YTFYVYANENTA

-462 SDNKAKGY
+462 SDDKNKAKGY
-470 ILVDDLKIEETDDTT
+470 ILVDDLKIEETDDIS
-485 QTGDYVTDNRFKP
+485 QTGDNVTNSRFKP
-498 TDNKLTDA
+498 EDNKLTDA

-529 SVDDKTPY
+529 SADDKTPY
-537 VSSNFSERNRK
+537 VSSIFSARNRK
-548 FTSAKATIAK
+548 FTSAKATLAK

-569 YYRFSVWVRTVDVPS
+569 FYRFSVWVRTVDVPS

-597 DTNSAVKAIAT
+597 DVNSAVKAIAT

-628 RELVCYFHTASLQEQ
+628 RELVCYFHTASLQNQ
-643 VVTFEI
+643 DVTFEI

-720 FFKDGGVNE
+720 FFKDGGLND

-753 VAGIVDVNRDA
+753 VAGIVDVNREN
-764 LLSNLATKL
+764 LLNNLATKIGITAEVL
-773 GVPVD
+773 KAVPVD
-778 TLKTAPFECKEED
+778 ANDKP
-791 VETFGIYAGGD
+791 VETFGIYAGGN
-802 SYLFINSADVEGL
+802 SYLLINSADVEGL

-862 ETNVDSKFENIE
+862 ETNVDSKFENIG

-908 KDVDIALTD
+908 EDKDVALTD
-917 ANMVLAD
+917 ENMVLAD

-930 VKVDGAY
+930 VKVDGEY
-937 EVYNKNTHKDAT
+937 VVYNKNTHKDIE
-949 ETYNYSGSAKGGTV
+949 ETYNYSGKAEGGTV

-972 ISESVYNA
+972 ISESVYDT
-980 KTASATASAA
+980 KIASATASAA

-1005 FGLAITPDENKPTS
+1005 FGLATTPDENKPTS
-1019 PKGWTKTSL
+1019 PKGWTKTPL

-1038 SGVIYSTDY
+1038 SGVIYSTEDKY

-1117 SQTIEVDSTDWKEYV
+1117 SQTIEVNSTDWKEYV

-1189 DFDKLVDDFK
+1189 EFDKHVNDFK
-1199 AEPAN
+1199 AAN

-1225 DKEPD
+1225 DKEPG
-1230 KENNKDSGKNFNWVI
+1230 KEDNKDSGKNFNWVI

-1250 FGAIVIIAVAAFFIK
+1250 FGAIVVIAVAAFFIK

>member
-1 MYYNAICI
+1 
-9 FYFYR
+9 
-14 TQRAHSTHYTG
+14 
-25 VEMNKLNLK
+25 MNKLNLK

-54 CNKND
+54 CNKKTD
-59 DNKGSTEDNTSAS
+59 DNKTPDNTSAS

-138 DANRLTDEE
+138 DAKRLTGEE

-172 SSEFSAA
+172 SSEFSVA

-185 LQVDVRTANLDG
+185 LQVDVRTANLNG

-221 GYASFDAITVGE
+221 GYASFDAVTVGE

-278 LTTVKDDTVLPAG
+278 LTTVKDDTVLPT

-328 NYGLVNKVDAKDG
+328 NYGLVNEVDAKDG
-341 KITLVGEYKIDA
+341 KITLVNEYAVDA
-353 DALKDHDKDHGN
+353 AAVEGHGS
-365 VFAIYNVAEARM
+365 VFAIYNVADARM

-396 VSLNTDYIESGS
+396 VSLNTDYIIESGK

-432 NPGWKE
+432 NPGWNE
-438 HVFYVYANENTA
+438 YTFYVYANENTA

-485 QTGDYVTDNRFKP
+485 QPDAPNVTDNRFKP
-498 TDNKLTDA
+498 ADNKLTDA

-520 TITGDGEEF
+520 TITGDGDEF
-529 SVDDKTPY
+529 SADDKTPY
-537 VSSNFSERNRK
+537 VSPIFSAKNRI
-548 FTSAKATIAK
+548 FTSAKATLAK
-558 FQTKATLQKDT
+558 FRATATLEKDT

-589 LTVYDGDK
+589 LTIYDGDK
-597 DTNSAVKAIAT
+597 DKNSAVKAIAT

-628 RELVCYFHTASLQEQ
+628 RELVCYFHTASLQNQ
-643 VVTFEI
+643 DVTFEI

-720 FFKDGGVNE
+720 FFKDGGKDSGNTDAV
-729 KGEFQSTSFGVPSG
+729 FQGTSFGVPSG

-753 VAGIVDVNRDA
+753 VAGIVDVNREN
-764 LLSNLATKL
+764 LLNNLATKL
-773 GVPVD
+773 GVSVD
-778 TLKTAPFECKEED
+778 TLKTAPFKCKEED

-802 SYLFINSADVEGL
+802 SYLLINSADVEGL
-815 AKESV
+815 AKEYV

-862 ETNVDSKFENIE
+862 ETNVDSKFENIG
-874 ASTASQTGG
+874 ASTGVATGG

-908 KDVDIALTD
+908 QDKDIALTD
-917 ANMVLAD
+917 ANMVPTG

-930 VKVDGAY
+930 VKKADNEY

-949 ETYNYSGSAKGGTV
+949 ETYNYSGKANGGTV

-972 ISESVYNA
+972 ISESVYDA

-990 DEYEETKRVEMNLDS
+990 NEYEETKRVEMNLDS
-1005 FGLAITPDENKPTS
+1005 FGLATTPDVDKPTS

-1038 SGVIYSTDY
+1038 SGVIYSTKY

-1071 DAKTLTKDGFYKI
+1071 DAKTLTKDGYYKI
-1084 SVWAKLSEGHT
+1084 SVWAKVNVPEGHT

-1117 SQTIEVDSTDWKEYV
+1117 SQTIEVNSTDWKEYV

-1189 DFDKLVDDFK
+1189 EFDKHVNDFK
-1199 AEPAN
+1199 AAH
-1204 AGLTVNTVKYSAI
+1204 ADLTVNTVKYSAI

-1250 FGAIVIIAVAAFFIK
+1250 FGAIVVIAVAAFFIK

>member
-1 MYYNAICI
+1 
-9 FYFYR
+9 
-14 TQRAHSTHYTG
+14 
-25 VEMNKLNLK
+25 MNKLNLK

-54 CNKND
+54 CNKKAD
-59 DNKGSTEDNTSAS
+59 DNKTPDNTSAS

-138 DANRLTDEE
+138 DAKRLTGEE

-172 SSEFSAA
+172 SSEFSVA

-185 LQVDVRTANLDG
+185 LQVDVRTANLNG

-221 GYASFDAITVGE
+221 GYASFDAVTVGE

-278 LTTVKDDTVLPAG
+278 LTTVKDDTVLPT

-328 NYGLVNKVDAKDG
+328 NYGLVNEVDAKDG
-341 KITLVGEYKIDA
+341 KITLVNEYAVDA
-353 DALKDHDKDHGN
+353 AAVKDHGS
-365 VFAIYNVAEARM
+365 VFAIYNVADARM

-396 VSLNTDYIESGS
+396 VSLNTKYVENGK

-419 SDNTVIEIGKDAA
+419 SDNTVIEIAQKDSE
-432 NPGWKE
+432 NNGWNE
-438 HVFYVYANENTA
+438 YTFYVYANENTA

-462 SDNKAKGY
+462 SDDKNKAKGY

-498 TDNKLTDA
+498 ADNKLTDA

-529 SVDDKTPY
+529 SADDKTPY
-537 VSSNFSERNRK
+537 VSKNFSERNRK
-548 FTSAKATIAK
+548 FTSAKATLAK
-558 FQTKATLQKDT
+558 FQTTATLEKDT

-628 RELVCYFHTASLQEQ
+628 RELVCYFHTASLQNQ
-643 VVTFEI
+643 DVTFEI

-753 VAGIVDVNRDA
+753 VAGIVDVNREN
-764 LLSNLATKL
+764 LLNNLATKIGITAEVL
-773 GVPVD
+773 KAVPVD
-778 TLKTAPFECKEED
+778 ANDKP

-802 SYLFINSADVEGL
+802 SYLLINSADVEGL

-840 VMVKVMGDSKAS
+840 VMVKVINGQAS

-862 ETNVDSKFENIE
+862 ETNVDSKFENIG
-874 ASTASQTGG
+874 ASTGVATGG

-908 KDVDIALTD
+908 QDKDVALTD

-930 VKVDGAY
+930 VKKAANEY

-949 ETYNYSGSAKGGTV
+949 ETYNYKDSAKGGTV

-1005 FGLAITPDENKPTS
+1005 FGLATTPDENKPTS

-1117 SQTIEVDSTDWKEYV
+1117 SQTIEVNSTDWKEYV

-1189 DFDKLVDDFK
+1189 EFDKHVNDFK
-1199 AEPAN
+1199 AAN
-1204 AGLTVNTVKYSAI
+1204 TGLTVNTVKYSAI

-1250 FGAIVIIAVAAFFIK
+1250 FGAIVVIAVAAFFIK

>member
-1 MYYNAICI
+1 
-9 FYFYR
+9 
-14 TQRAHSTHYTG
+14 
-25 VEMNKLNLK
+25 MNKLNLK

-54 CNKND
+54 CNKKTD
-59 DNKGSTEDNTSAS
+59 DNKTTDNTSAS

-138 DANRLTDEE
+138 DAKRLTDEE

-278 LTTVKDDTVLPAG
+278 LNTVKDDTVLPT

-328 NYGLVNKVDAKDG
+328 NYGLVNEVDAKDG
-341 KITLVGEYKIDA
+341 KITLVNDYAVDA
-353 DALKDHDKDHGN
+353 AAVEGHGS
-365 VFAIYNVAEARM
+365 VFAIYNVADARM

-419 SDNTVIEIGKDAA
+419 SDNTIIPVGKDTE

-462 SDNKAKGY
+462 SGDKAKGY
-470 ILVDDLKIEETDDTT
+470 VLIDDLKIEETDDTT

-597 DTNSAVKAIAT
+597 DTNSAAKAIAT

-753 VAGIVDVNRDA
+753 VAGIVDVNREN
-764 LLSNLATKL
+764 LLNNLATKL

-802 SYLFINSADVEGL
+802 SYLLINSADVEGL

-852 VYLMTDNNIA
+852 VYLMTDNNIS

-1005 FGLAITPDENKPTS
+1005 FGLATTPDENKPTS

-1117 SQTIEVDSTDWKEYV
+1117 SQTIEVNSTDWKEYV

-1138 SSDTKIDKYGDNAK
+1138 SSDTKIDKYGENAK

-1250 FGAIVIIAVAAFFIK
+1250 FGAIVVIAVAAFFIK

>member
-1 MYYNAICI
+1 
-9 FYFYR
+9 
-14 TQRAHSTHYTG
+14 
-25 VEMNKLNLK
+25 MNKLNLK

-54 CNKND
+54 CNKKTD
-59 DNKGSTEDNTSAS
+59 DNKTTDNTSAS

-115 VKRGVINLADYQ
+115 VKRGVINLADYA

-138 DANRLTDEE
+138 DAKRLTDEE

-221 GYASFDAITVGE
+221 GYASFDAVTVGE

-278 LTTVKDDTVLPAG
+278 LTTVKDDTVLPT

-328 NYGLVNKVDAKDG
+328 NYGLVNEVDAKDG
-341 KITLVGEYKIDA
+341 KITLVNEYAVDA
-353 DALKDHDKDHGN
+353 AAVEGHGS
-365 VFAIYNVAEARM
+365 VFAIYNVADARM

-396 VSLNTDYIESGS
+396 VSLNTKYVESGK

-419 SDNTVIEIGKDAA
+419 SDNKIIEIGQKDSD
-432 NPGWKE
+432 NNGWNE
-438 HVFYVYANENTA
+438 YTFYVYANENTA

-485 QTGDYVTDNRFKP
+485 QTGVNVTDNRFKP
-498 TDNKLTDA
+498 TDNILTEA

-529 SVDDKTPY
+529 SADDKTPY
-537 VSSNFSERNRK
+537 VSSIFSAKNRK
-548 FTSAKATIAK
+548 FTSAKATLAK

-597 DTNSAVKAIAT
+597 DTNSAAKAIAT

-643 VVTFEI
+643 DVTFEI

-753 VAGIVDVNRDA
+753 VAGIVDVNREA
-764 LLSNLATKL
+764 LLNNLATKIGITAEVL
-773 GVPVD
+773 KAVPAKCD
-778 TLKTAPFECKEED
+778 ADD
-791 VETFGIYAGGD
+791 VETFGIYVGGD
-802 SYLFINSADVEGL
+802 SYLLINSADVEGL

-852 VYLMTDNNIA
+852 VYLMTDNNIS

-874 ASTASQTGG
+874 ASTGVATGG

-908 KDVDIALTD
+908 EDKDIALTD

-1005 FGLAITPDENKPTS
+1005 FGLATTPDQDKPTS

-1038 SGVIYSTDY
+1038 SGVIYSTKY
-1047 KAHSGESCLIIPYL
+1047 KAHSGDSCLIIPYISS
-1061 NTAGASYYAS
+1061 AGASYYAS

-1117 SQTIEVDSTDWKEYV
+1117 SQTIEVNSTDWKEYV

-1138 SSDTKIDKYGDNAK
+1138 SSDTKIDKYGENAK

-1180 IEKLDVKAD
+1180 IEKLDAKAD
-1189 DFDKLVDDFK
+1189 TFDQYVNDFK
-1199 AEPAN
+1199 AAN

-1230 KENNKDSGKNFNWVI
+1230 KENSKDSGKNFNWVI

-1250 FGAIVIIAVAAFFIK
+1250 FGAIVVIAVAAFFIK

>member
-1 MYYNAICI
+1 
-9 FYFYR
+9 
-14 TQRAHSTHYTG
+14 
-25 VEMNKLNLK
+25 MNKLNLK

-54 CNKND
+54 CNKKTD
-59 DNKGSTEDNTSAS
+59 DNKTPDNTSAS

-115 VKRGVINLADYQ
+115 VKRGVINLADYA

-138 DANRLTDEE
+138 DAKRLTGEE

-172 SSEFSAA
+172 SSEFSVA

-185 LQVDVRTANLDG
+185 LQVDVRTANLNG

-221 GYASFDAITVGE
+221 GYASFDAVTVGE

-278 LTTVKDDTVLPAG
+278 LTTVKDDTVLPT

-321 TTTDTNS
+321 PTTDTNS
-328 NYGLVNKVDAKDG
+328 NYGLVNEVDAKDG
-341 KITLVGEYKIDA
+341 KITLVNEYAVDA
-353 DALKDHDKDHGN
+353 AAVKDHGS
-365 VFAIYNVAEARM
+365 VFAIYNVADARM

-396 VSLNTDYIESGS
+396 VSLNTKYVENGK

-419 SDNTVIEIGKDAA
+419 SDNTVIEIAQKDSE
-432 NPGWKE
+432 NNGWNE
-438 HVFYVYANENTA
+438 YTFYVYANENTA

-498 TDNKLTDA
+498 ADNKLTDA

-529 SVDDKTPY
+529 SADDKTPY

-548 FTSAKATIAK
+548 FTSAKATLAK

-589 LTVYDGDK
+589 LTIYDGDK
-597 DTNSAVKAIAT
+597 DTNSAAKAIAT

-628 RELVCYFHTASLQEQ
+628 RELVCYFHTASLQNQ
-643 VVTFEI
+643 DVTFEI

-753 VAGIVDVNRDA
+753 VAGIVDVNREN
-764 LLSNLATKL
+764 LLNNLATKL
-773 GVPVD
+773 GITAEVLKAVPVD
-778 TLKTAPFECKEED
+778 ANDKP

-802 SYLFINSADVEGL
+802 SYLLINSADVEGL

-840 VMVKVMGDSKAS
+840 VMVKVINGQAS
-852 VYLMTDNNIA
+852 VYLMTDNNIS
-862 ETNVDSKFENIE
+862 ETNVDSKFENIG
-874 ASTASQTGG
+874 ASTGVMTGG

-908 KDVDIALTD
+908 EDKDIALTD

-930 VKVDGAY
+930 VKKAANEY

-949 ETYNYSGSAKGGTV
+949 ETYNYKDSAKGGTV

-1005 FGLAITPDENKPTS
+1005 FGLATTPDENKPTS

-1117 SQTIEVDSTDWKEYV
+1117 SQTIEVNSTDWKEYV

-1189 DFDKLVDDFK
+1189 EFDKHVNDFK
-1199 AEPAN
+1199 AAN
-1204 AGLTVNTVKYSAI
+1204 TDLTVNTVKYSAI

-1225 DKEPD
+1225 DKEPG
-1230 KENNKDSGKNFNWVI
+1230 KEDNKTSGKNFNWVI

-1250 FGAIVIIAVAAFFIK
+1250 FGAIVVIAVAAFFLK